1 MANTIQIIIKA
12 RDQATQEM
20 DRVSAA
26 SGKLKKHLEPVGSA
40 MKLVGAGALAAGVAS
55 VKMAGDYEQGLNIF
69 KSVSGA
75 TAQQMAMVAAKA
87 RELGQDASLPG
98 VSARDA
104 ANAMTELSK
113 AGLSVNDTLAASKG
127 VMSLAK
133 AGQIDVADAATV
145 AAQALNAFKLKGS
158 DATRVADVLANG
170 ANASA
175 TDIRGLS
182 LGLQQS
188 SAVASQFGISLED
201 TVTVLGLFANRGMQ
215 GSDAGTSL
223 KTMLIALASPSK
235 NAAKAM
241 QSLGVNAYDAQG
253 KFVGLRQFAI
263 NLQKGLSGLTEKQ
276 KQATL
281 ATIFGTDAFRAAA
294 FLADSAGGKYDEM
307 ARAVGRS
314 GAAMELAKAQNSGF
328 NGALDN
334 LKSTLETVATDV
346 GMKLLPP
353 LTKMIKQLADSGVIE
368 AFGNI
373 LQALVPWIGMVASA
387 FVALKIGTVIQWFVN
402 LGKEVMKAGSFVKA
416 LGVLIKG
423 NPIGFW
429 LSVIAA
435 VVTALITLEN
445 EFHIFSNAINWVKEA
460 WGSMTKWFGD
470 LFTAIGNKAKQIWSD
485 ISKVFTDVWNGIT
498 QTLTSIWSTIVDVFN
513 NVVNFLREWG
523 PTILAVIFW
532 PFSLAIGLIITF
544 KDQIMA
550 VLTGLWNG
558 IVTGF
563 NFVADIVKGVLTVLA
578 GVILGIWYGIEAGAN
593 VVIQGISSAVQAG
606 VGFVQAV
613 WAPVP
618 GFFAG
623 IWNGIQ
629 NVFRPVGQFFSGVFQ
644 WAASG
649 ANSALNTIV
658 GVASGVYNAVVGF
671 FRPIGIVAGNMI
683 GGTIRGVVNGI
694 IDLVQGGLNHFI
706 NMINGAAGIINKIP
720 GVHIPG
726 IPHIGL
732 PRLAF
737 GAKNYAGGVT
747 LVGERGP
754 ELVNLPK
761 GADVYTATQTANAFR
776 NSRGGGGGVTIQHME
791 VHNDVDAHNV
801 IEQIGWRLARG

>member
-133 AGQIDVADAATV
+133 AGQIDVADAATI

-158 DATRVADVLANG
+158 DAGKVADVLANG

-188 SAVASQFGISLED
+188 AAVASQFGVSLED
-201 TVTVLGLFANRGMQ
+201 TVTTLGLFANRGMQ

-223 KTMLIALASPSK
+223 KTMLISLANPSK
-235 NAAKAM
+235 KAANLM
-241 QSLGVNAYDAQG
+241 HQLGINAYDASG
-253 KFVGLRQFAI
+253 KFVGMRQLAQ
-263 NLQKGLSGLTEKQ
+263 NLQNGLKGLSEEQ
-276 KQATL
+276 KQQAL

-294 FLADSAGGKYDEM
+294 FLADSAGKSYDDM
-307 ARAVGRS
+307 SKAVGRS
-314 GAAMELAKAQNSGF
+314 GAAMDLAKAQNSGF

-334 LKSTLETVATDV
+334 LKSTIETVATDF
-346 GMKLLPP
+346 GQKLLPE
-353 LTKMIKQLADSGVIE
+353 LTKIIKQLANSGVIE
-368 AFGNI
+368 AFGNVLI
-373 LQALVPWIGMVASA
+373 ALLPVLKMVAA
-387 FVALKIGTVIQWFVN
+387 GFVALKIAHVVGWFGQ
-402 LGKEVMKAGSFVKA
+402 LFVKVKEA
-416 LGVLIKG
+416 G
-423 NPIGFW
+423 
-429 LSVIAA
+429 SVIAA
-435 VVTALITLEN
+435 LSTVLRTNPLGLIITVIAALIPFLIDLEN
-445 EFHIFSNAINWVKEA
+445 HFHIFSNAVEWIKNA
-460 WGSMTKWFGD
+460 WSGMVEWFTGI
-470 LFTAIGNKAKQIWSD
+470 FTGIGQALSN
-485 ISKVFTDVWNGIT
+485 VWNAIT
-498 QTLTSIWSTIVDVFN
+498 TAFN
-513 NVVNFLREWG
+513 NVTAFLQNWG
-523 PTILAVIFW
+523 PTILAIMFW
-532 PFSLAIGLIITF
+532 PFSLLIGLVITF

-550 VLTGLWNG
+550 VLNALWG
-558 IVTGF
+558 
-563 NFVADIVKGVLTVLA
+563 
-578 GVILGIWYGIEAGAN
+578 
-593 VVIQGISSAVQAG
+593 GISAG
-606 VGFVQAV
+606 FQAV
-613 WAPVP
+613 TNFIQTVFQVSSSVVMAVWSPIA
-618 GFFAG
+618 GFFGGVWAQIRG
-623 IWNGIQ
+623 I
-629 NVFRPVGQFFSGVFQ
+629 FSGVGNFFGAVFG
-644 WAASG
+644 WAANAASG
-649 ANSALNTIV
+649 ALNSII
-658 GVASGVYNAVVGF
+658 GVASGVYNVIASF
-671 FRPIGIVAGNMI
+671 FRPIGTVAGNMI

-694 IDLVQGGLNHFI
+694 IGMVQNGLNSFI
-706 NMINGAAGIINKIP
+706 SMINGAAGIINKIP

>member
-133 AGQIDVADAATV
+133 AGQIDVADAATI

-158 DATRVADVLANG
+158 DAGKVADVLANG

-188 SAVASQFGISLED
+188 AAVASQFGVSLED
-201 TVTVLGLFANRGMQ
+201 TVTTLGLFANRGMQ

-223 KTMLIALASPSK
+223 KTMLISLANPSK
-235 NAAKAM
+235 KAANLM
-241 QSLGVNAYDAQG
+241 HELGIHAYDASG
-253 KFVGLRQFAI
+253 KFVGMRQLAQ
-263 NLQKGLSGLTEKQ
+263 NLQNGLKGLSEEQ
-276 KQATL
+276 KQQAL

-294 FLADSAGGKYDEM
+294 FLADSAGKSYDDM
-307 ARAVGRS
+307 SKAVGRS
-314 GAAMELAKAQNSGF
+314 GAAMDLAKAQNSGF

-334 LKSTLETVATDV
+334 LKSTLETVGTDI

-353 LTKMIKQLADSGVIE
+353 LTKIIKELANSGIIE
-368 AFGNI
+368 TFGA
-373 LQALVPWIGMVASA
+373 ALTALTPIISYVASL
-387 FVALKIGTVIQWFVN
+387 FIALKINQVIGWFGG
-402 LGKEVMKAGSFVKA
+402 LFVKVKEA
-416 LGVLIKG
+416 GGAFKFLAGVISK
-423 NPIGFW
+423 NPIG
-429 LSVIAA
+429 LIITAIAIVIPL
-435 VVTALITLEN
+435 LIDLEQR
-445 EFHIFSNAINWVKEA
+445 FHIFSNAVEWIKNA
-460 WGSMTKWFGD
+460 
-470 LFTAIGNKAKQIWSD
+470 
-485 ISKVFTDVWNGIT
+485 WNGMVEWFTGIFNGIGQALSNVWQAIT
-498 QTLTSIWSTIVDVFN
+498 TAFN
-513 NVVNFLREWG
+513 NVTAFLQNWG
-523 PTILAVIFW
+523 PTILAIMFW
-532 PFSLAIGLIITF
+532 PFSLLIGLVITF

-550 VLTGLWNG
+550 VLNALWGG
-558 IVTGF
+558 ISAGFQAVTGF
-563 NFVADIVKGVLTVLA
+563 
-578 GVILGIWYGIEAGAN
+578 
-593 VVIQGISSAVQAG
+593 IQAVFQTASAV
-606 VGFVQAV
+606 VMAV
-613 WAPVP
+613 WSPIA
-618 GFFAG
+618 GFFGGVWAQIRG
-623 IWNGIQ
+623 I
-629 NVFRPVGQFFSGVFQ
+629 FSGVGNFFGAVFG
-644 WAASG
+644 WAANAASG
-649 ANSALNTIV
+649 ALNSII
-658 GVASGVYNAVVGF
+658 GVASGVYNAIASF
-671 FRPIGIVAGNMI
+671 FRPIGTVAGNMI

-694 IDLVQGGLNHFI
+694 IGMAQNGLNSFI
-706 NMINGAAGIINKIP
+706 SMINGAAGIINKIP

>member
-133 AGQIDVADAATV
+133 AGQIDVADAATI

-158 DATRVADVLANG
+158 DAGKVADVLANG

-188 SAVASQFGISLED
+188 AAVASQFGVSLED
-201 TVTVLGLFANRGMQ
+201 TVTTLGLFANRGMQ

-223 KTMLIALASPSK
+223 KTMLISLANPSK
-235 NAAKAM
+235 KAANLM
-241 QSLGVNAYDAQG
+241 HQLGINAYDASG
-253 KFVGLRQFAI
+253 KFVGMRQLAQ
-263 NLQKGLSGLTEKQ
+263 NLQNGLKGLSEEQ
-276 KQATL
+276 KQQAL

-294 FLADSAGGKYDEM
+294 FLADSAGKSYDDM
-307 ARAVGRS
+307 SKAVGRS
-314 GAAMELAKAQNSGF
+314 GAAMDLAKAQNSGF

-334 LKSTLETVATDV
+334 LKSTIETVATDF
-346 GMKLLPP
+346 GQKLLPE
-353 LTKMIKQLADSGVIE
+353 LTKIIKQLADSGAIE

-373 LQALVPWIGMVASA
+373 LTALLPVLKMVAA
-387 FVALKIGTVIQWFVN
+387 GFVALKVAHVVGWFGQ
-402 LGKEVMKAGSFVKA
+402 LGAKVKEAGSVIGA
-416 LGVLIKG
+416 LSTVLRT
-423 NPIGFW
+423 NPLGLIIT
-429 LSVIAA
+429 VIAA
-435 VVTALITLEN
+435 LIPLLIDLEN
-445 EFHIFSNAINWVKEA
+445 RFHIFSNAVEWIKNA
-460 WGSMTKWFGD
+460 
-470 LFTAIGNKAKQIWSD
+470 
-485 ISKVFTDVWNGIT
+485 WNGMVEWFTGIFTGIGQALSNVWQAIT
-498 QTLTSIWSTIVDVFN
+498 TAFN
-513 NVVNFLREWG
+513 NVTAFLQNWG
-523 PTILAVIFW
+523 PTILAIMFW
-532 PFSLAIGLIITF
+532 PFSLLIGLVITF

-550 VLTGLWNG
+550 VLNALWGG
-558 IVTGF
+558 ISAGFQAVTGF
-563 NFVADIVKGVLTVLA
+563 
-578 GVILGIWYGIEAGAN
+578 
-593 VVIQGISSAVQAG
+593 IQAVFQTASAV
-606 VGFVQAV
+606 VMAV
-613 WAPVP
+613 WSPIA
-618 GFFAG
+618 GFFGGVWAQIRG
-623 IWNGIQ
+623 I
-629 NVFRPVGQFFSGVFQ
+629 FSGVGNFFGAVFG
-644 WAASG
+644 WAANAASG
-649 ANSALNTIV
+649 ALNSII
-658 GVASGVYNAVVGF
+658 GVASGVYNAIASF
-671 FRPIGIVAGNMI
+671 FRPIGTVAGNMI

-694 IDLVQGGLNHFI
+694 IGMVQNGLNSFI
-706 NMINGAAGIINKIP
+706 SMINGAAGIINKIP

-726 IPHIGL
+726 IPHVGL

>member
-133 AGQIDVADAATV
+133 AGQIDVADAATI

-158 DATRVADVLANG
+158 DAGKVADVLANG

-188 SAVASQFGISLED
+188 AAVASQFGVSLED
-201 TVTVLGLFANRGMQ
+201 TVTTLGLFANRGMQ

-223 KTMLIALASPSK
+223 KTMLISLANPSK
-235 NAAKAM
+235 KAANLM
-241 QSLGVNAYDAQG
+241 HQLGINAYDASG
-253 KFVGLRQFAI
+253 KFVGMRQLAQ
-263 NLQKGLSGLTEKQ
+263 NLQNGLKGLSEEQ
-276 KQATL
+276 KQQAL

-294 FLADSAGGKYDEM
+294 FLADSAGKSYDDM
-307 ARAVGRS
+307 SKAVGRS
-314 GAAMELAKAQNSGF
+314 GAAMDLAKAQNSGF

-334 LKSTLETVATDV
+334 LKSTIETVATDF
-346 GMKLLPP
+346 GQKLLPE
-353 LTKMIKQLADSGVIE
+353 LTKIIKQLADSGVIE
-368 AFGNI
+368 AFGNVLI
-373 LQALVPWIGMVASA
+373 ALLPVLKMVAA
-387 FVALKIGTVIQWFVN
+387 GFVALKLAHVIGWFGQ
-402 LGKEVMKAGSFVKA
+402 LGVKIKEAGSVIGA
-416 LGVLIKG
+416 LSTVLRT
-423 NPIGFW
+423 NPLGLIIT
-429 LSVIAA
+429 VIAA
-435 VVTALITLEN
+435 LIPLLIDLEN
-445 EFHIFSNAINWVKEA
+445 HFHIFSNAVEWIKNA
-460 WGSMTKWFGD
+460 WSGMVEWFTGI
-470 LFTAIGNKAKQIWSD
+470 FTGIGQALSNVWQAITTA
-485 ISKVFTDVWNGIT
+485 
-498 QTLTSIWSTIVDVFN
+498 FN
-513 NVVNFLREWG
+513 NVTAFLQNWG
-523 PTILAVIFW
+523 PTILAIMFW
-532 PFSLAIGLIITF
+532 LFSLLIGLVITF

-550 VLTGLWNG
+550 VLNALWGG
-558 IVTGF
+558 ISAGFQAVTGF
-563 NFVADIVKGVLTVLA
+563 
-578 GVILGIWYGIEAGAN
+578 
-593 VVIQGISSAVQAG
+593 IQAVFQTASAV
-606 VGFVQAV
+606 VMAV
-613 WAPVP
+613 WSPIA
-618 GFFAG
+618 GFFGGVWNQIRG
-623 IWNGIQ
+623 I
-629 NVFRPVGQFFSGVFQ
+629 FSGVGNFFGAVFG
-644 WAASG
+644 WAANAASG
-649 ANSALNTIV
+649 ALNSII
-658 GVASGVYNAVVGF
+658 GVASGVYNAIASF
-671 FRPIGIVAGNMI
+671 FRPIGTVAGNMI

-694 IDLVQGGLNHFI
+694 IGMVQNGLNSFI
-706 NMINGAAGIINKIP
+706 SMINGAAGIINKIP

-726 IPHIGL
+726 IPHVGL

>member
-133 AGQIDVADAATV
+133 AGQIDVADAATI

-158 DATRVADVLANG
+158 DAGKVADVLANG

-188 SAVASQFGISLED
+188 AAVASQFGVSLED
-201 TVTVLGLFANRGMQ
+201 TVTTLGLFANRGMQ

-223 KTMLIALASPSK
+223 KTMLISLANPSK
-235 NAAKAM
+235 KASELM
-241 QSLGVNAYDAQG
+241 HQLGINAYDASG
-253 KFVGLRQFAI
+253 KFVGMRQLAQ
-263 NLQKGLSGLTEKQ
+263 NLQNGLKGLSEEQ
-276 KQATL
+276 KQQAL

-294 FLADSAGGKYDEM
+294 FLADSAGKSYDDM
-307 ARAVGRS
+307 SKAVGRS
-314 GAAMELAKAQNSGF
+314 GAAMDLAKAQNSGF

-334 LKSTLETVATDV
+334 LKSTLETVGTDI

-353 LTKMIKQLADSGVIE
+353 LTKIIKELANSGIIE
-368 AFGNI
+368 AFGA
-373 LQALVPWIGMVASA
+373 ALTALTPIISYVASL
-387 FVALKIGTVIQWFVN
+387 FIALKINQVIGWFGG
-402 LGKEVMKAGSFVKA
+402 LFVKVKEA
-416 LGVLIKG
+416 GGAFKYLAGIISK
-423 NPIGFW
+423 NPIG
-429 LSVIAA
+429 LI
-435 VVTALITLEN
+435 VTAIAIVIPLLIDLEQR
-445 EFHIFSNAINWVKEA
+445 FHIFSNAVEWIK
-460 WGSMTKWFGD
+460 
-470 LFTAIGNKAKQIWSD
+470 TA
-485 ISKVFTDVWNGIT
+485 WNGMVEWFTGIFTGIGQALSNVWQAIT
-498 QTLTSIWSTIVDVFN
+498 TAFN
-513 NVVNFLREWG
+513 NVTAFLQNWG
-523 PTILAVIFW
+523 PTILAIMFW
-532 PFSLAIGLIITF
+532 PFSLLIGLVITF

-550 VLTGLWNG
+550 VLNALWSG
-558 IVTGF
+558 ISAGFQAVTGF
-563 NFVADIVKGVLTVLA
+563 
-578 GVILGIWYGIEAGAN
+578 
-593 VVIQGISSAVQAG
+593 IQAVFQTASAV
-606 VGFVQAV
+606 VMAV
-613 WAPVP
+613 WSPIA
-618 GFFAG
+618 GFFGGVWAQIRG
-623 IWNGIQ
+623 I
-629 NVFRPVGQFFSGVFQ
+629 FSGVGNFFGAVFG
-644 WAASG
+644 WAANAASG
-649 ANSALNTIV
+649 ALNSII
-658 GVASGVYNAVVGF
+658 GVASGVYNAIASF
-671 FRPIGIVAGNMI
+671 FRPIGTVAGNMI

-694 IDLVQGGLNHFI
+694 IGMVQNGLNSFI
-706 NMINGAAGIINKIP
+706 SMINGAAGIINKIP

-726 IPHIGL
+726 IPHVGL

>member
-133 AGQIDVADAATV
+133 AGQIDVADAATI

-158 DATRVADVLANG
+158 DAGKVADVLANG

-188 SAVASQFGISLED
+188 AAVASQFGVSLED
-201 TVTVLGLFANRGMQ
+201 TVTTLGLFANRGMQ

-223 KTMLIALASPSK
+223 KTMLISLANPSK
-235 NAAKAM
+235 KASELM
-241 QSLGVNAYDAQG
+241 RTLGINAYDASG
-253 KFVGLRQFAI
+253 KFVGMRQLAQ
-263 NLQKGLSGLTEKQ
+263 NLQNGLKGLSEEQ
-276 KQATL
+276 KQQAL

-294 FLADSAGGKYDEM
+294 FLADSAGKSYDDM
-307 ARAVGRS
+307 SKAVGRS
-314 GAAMELAKAQNSGF
+314 GAAMDLAKAQNSGF

-334 LKSTLETVATDV
+334 LKSTIETVATDF
-346 GMKLLPP
+346 GQKLLPE
-353 LTKMIKQLADSGVIE
+353 LTKVIKQLADSGVIE
-368 AFGNI
+368 AFGNVLI
-373 LQALVPWIGMVASA
+373 ALLPVLKMVAA
-387 FVALKIGTVIQWFVN
+387 GFVALKLAHVIGWFGQLFVKV
-402 LGKEVMKAGSFVKA
+402 KEAGSVIGA
-416 LGVLIKG
+416 LSTVLRT
-423 NPIGFW
+423 NPLGLIIT
-429 LSVIAA
+429 VIAA
-435 VVTALITLEN
+435 LIPFLIDLEN
-445 EFHIFSNAINWVKEA
+445 HFHIFSNAVEWIKNA
-460 WGSMTKWFGD
+460 WSGMVEWFTGI
-470 LFTAIGNKAKQIWSD
+470 FTGIGQALSNVWQAITTA
-485 ISKVFTDVWNGIT
+485 
-498 QTLTSIWSTIVDVFN
+498 FN
-513 NVVNFLREWG
+513 NVTAFLQNWG
-523 PTILAVIFW
+523 PTILAIMFW
-532 PFSLAIGLIITF
+532 PFSLLIGLVITF

-550 VLTGLWNG
+550 VLNALWGG
-558 IVTGF
+558 ISAGFQAVTGF
-563 NFVADIVKGVLTVLA
+563 
-578 GVILGIWYGIEAGAN
+578 
-593 VVIQGISSAVQAG
+593 IQAVFQTASAV
-606 VGFVQAV
+606 VMAV
-613 WAPVP
+613 WSPIA
-618 GFFAG
+618 GFFGGVWNQIRG
-623 IWNGIQ
+623 I
-629 NVFRPVGQFFSGVFQ
+629 FSGVGNFFGAVFG
-644 WAASG
+644 WAANAASG
-649 ANSALNTIV
+649 ALNSII
-658 GVASGVYNAVVGF
+658 GVASGVYNAIASF
-671 FRPIGIVAGNMI
+671 FRPIGTVAGNMI

-694 IDLVQGGLNHFI
+694 IGMVQNGLNSFI
-706 NMINGAAGIINKIP
+706 SMINGAAGIINKIP

-801 IEQIGWRLARG
+801 IEQIGWRLTRG

>member
-133 AGQIDVADAATV
+133 AGQIDVADAATI

-158 DATRVADVLANG
+158 DAGKVADVLANG

-188 SAVASQFGISLED
+188 AAVASQFGVSLED
-201 TVTVLGLFANRGMQ
+201 TVTTLGLFANRGMQ

-223 KTMLIALASPSK
+223 KTMLISLANPSK
-235 NAAKAM
+235 KAANLM
-241 QSLGVNAYDAQG
+241 HELGINAYDASG
-253 KFVGLRQFAI
+253 KFVGMRQLAQ
-263 NLQKGLSGLTEKQ
+263 NLQNGLKGLSEEQ
-276 KQATL
+276 KQQAL

-294 FLADSAGGKYDEM
+294 FLADSAGKSYDDM
-307 ARAVGRS
+307 SKAVGRS
-314 GAAMELAKAQNSGF
+314 GAAMDLAKAQNSGF

-334 LKSTLETVATDV
+334 LKSTIETVATDF
-346 GMKLLPP
+346 GQKLLPE
-353 LTKMIKQLADSGVIE
+353 LTKIIKQLADSGAIE
-368 AFGNI
+368 AFGNVLI
-373 LQALVPWIGMVASA
+373 ALLPVLKMVAA
-387 FVALKIGTVIQWFVN
+387 GFVALKLAHVIGWFGQ
-402 LGKEVMKAGSFVKA
+402 LGVKIKEAGSVIGA
-416 LGVLIKG
+416 LSTVLRT
-423 NPIGFW
+423 NPLGLIIT
-429 LSVIAA
+429 VIAA
-435 VVTALITLEN
+435 LIPFLIDLEN
-445 EFHIFSNAINWVKEA
+445 HFHIFSNAVEWIKNA
-460 WGSMTKWFGD
+460 
-470 LFTAIGNKAKQIWSD
+470 
-485 ISKVFTDVWNGIT
+485 WNGMVEWFTGIFTGIGQALSNVWQAIT
-498 QTLTSIWSTIVDVFN
+498 TAFN
-513 NVVNFLREWG
+513 NVTAFLQNWG
-523 PTILAVIFW
+523 PTILAIMFW
-532 PFSLAIGLIITF
+532 PFSLLIGLVITF

-550 VLTGLWNG
+550 VLNALWG
-558 IVTGF
+558 
-563 NFVADIVKGVLTVLA
+563 
-578 GVILGIWYGIEAGAN
+578 
-593 VVIQGISSAVQAG
+593 GISAG
-606 VGFVQAV
+606 FQAV
-613 WAPVP
+613 TNFIQTVFQVASSVVMAVWSPIA
-618 GFFAG
+618 GFFGGVWAQIRG
-623 IWNGIQ
+623 I
-629 NVFRPVGQFFSGVFQ
+629 FSGVGNFFGAVFG
-644 WAASG
+644 WAANAASG
-649 ANSALNTIV
+649 ALNSII
-658 GVASGVYNAVVGF
+658 GVASGVYNAIASF
-671 FRPIGIVAGNMI
+671 FRPIGTVAGNMI

-694 IDLVQGGLNHFI
+694 IGMVQNGLNSFI
-706 NMINGAAGIINKIP
+706 SMINGAAGIINKIP

>member
-133 AGQIDVADAATV
+133 AGQIDVADAATI

-158 DATRVADVLANG
+158 DAGKVADVLANG

-188 SAVASQFGISLED
+188 AAVASQFGVSLED
-201 TVTVLGLFANRGMQ
+201 TVTTLGLFANRGMQ

-223 KTMLIALASPSK
+223 KTMLISLANPSK
-235 NAAKAM
+235 KAANLM
-241 QSLGVNAYDAQG
+241 HQLGINAYDASG
-253 KFVGLRQFAI
+253 KFVGMRQLAQ
-263 NLQKGLSGLTEKQ
+263 NLQNGLKGLSEEQ
-276 KQATL
+276 KQQAL

-294 FLADSAGGKYDEM
+294 FLADSAGKSYDDM
-307 ARAVGRS
+307 SKAVGRS
-314 GAAMELAKAQNSGF
+314 GAAMDLAKAQNSGF

-334 LKSTLETVATDV
+334 LKSTIETVATDF
-346 GMKLLPP
+346 GQKLLPE
-353 LTKMIKQLADSGVIE
+353 LTKIIKQLANSGVIE
-368 AFGNI
+368 AFGNVLI
-373 LQALVPWIGMVASA
+373 ALLPVLKMVAA
-387 FVALKIGTVIQWFVN
+387 GFVALKLAHVIGWFGQLFVKV
-402 LGKEVMKAGSFVKA
+402 KEAGSVIGAFSTMLRTNP
-416 LGVLIKG
+416 LGLI
-423 NPIGFW
+423 IT
-429 LSVIAA
+429 VIAA
-435 VVTALITLEN
+435 LIPLLIDLEN
-445 EFHIFSNAINWVKEA
+445 RFHIFSNAVEWIKNA
-460 WGSMTKWFGD
+460 WNGMVEWFTG
-470 LFTAIGNKAKQIWSD
+470 
-485 ISKVFTDVWNGIT
+485 VFTGIGQALSNVWQAIT
-498 QTLTSIWSTIVDVFN
+498 TAFN
-513 NVVNFLREWG
+513 NVTAFLQNWG
-523 PTILAVIFW
+523 PTILAIMFW
-532 PFSLAIGLIITF
+532 PFSLLIGLVITF

-550 VLTGLWNG
+550 VLNALWG
-558 IVTGF
+558 
-563 NFVADIVKGVLTVLA
+563 
-578 GVILGIWYGIEAGAN
+578 
-593 VVIQGISSAVQAG
+593 GISAG
-606 VGFVQAV
+606 FQAV
-613 WAPVP
+613 TNFIQTVFQVASSVVMAVWSPIA
-618 GFFAG
+618 GFFGGVWNQIRG
-623 IWNGIQ
+623 I
-629 NVFRPVGQFFSGVFQ
+629 FSGVGNFFGAVFG
-644 WAASG
+644 WAANAASG
-649 ANSALNTIV
+649 ALNSII
-658 GVASGVYNAVVGF
+658 GVASGVYNAIASF
-671 FRPIGIVAGNMI
+671 FRPIGTVAGNMI

-694 IDLVQGGLNHFI
+694 IGMVQNGLNSFI
-706 NMINGAAGIINKIP
+706 SMINGAAGIINKIP

>member
-133 AGQIDVADAATV
+133 AGQIDVADAATI

-158 DATRVADVLANG
+158 DAGKVADVLANG

-188 SAVASQFGISLED
+188 AAVASQFGVSLED
-201 TVTVLGLFANRGMQ
+201 TVTTLGLFANRGMQ

-223 KTMLIALASPSK
+223 KTMLISLANPSK
-235 NAAKAM
+235 KAATLM
-241 QSLGVNAYDAQG
+241 QQLGINAYDASG
-253 KFVGLRQFAI
+253 KFVGMRQLAQ
-263 NLQKGLSGLTEKQ
+263 NLQNGLKGLSEEQ
-276 KQATL
+276 KQQAL

-294 FLADSAGGKYDEM
+294 FLADSAGKSYDDM
-307 ARAVGRS
+307 SKAVGRS
-314 GAAMELAKAQNSGF
+314 GAAMDLAKAQNSGF

-334 LKSTLETVATDV
+334 LKSTLETVGTDI

-353 LTKMIKQLADSGVIE
+353 LTKIIKELANSGIIE
-368 AFGNI
+368 AFGA
-373 LQALVPWIGMVASA
+373 ALTALTPIISYVASL
-387 FVALKIGTVIQWFVN
+387 FIALKINQVIGWFGG
-402 LGKEVMKAGSFVKA
+402 LFVKVKEA
-416 LGVLIKG
+416 GGAFKYLAGIISK
-423 NPIGFW
+423 NPIG
-429 LSVIAA
+429 LI
-435 VVTALITLEN
+435 VTAIAIVIPLLIDLEQH
-445 EFHIFSNAINWVKEA
+445 FHIFSNAVEWIK
-460 WGSMTKWFGD
+460 
-470 LFTAIGNKAKQIWSD
+470 TA
-485 ISKVFTDVWNGIT
+485 WNGMVEWFTGIFTGIGQALSNVWQAIT
-498 QTLTSIWSTIVDVFN
+498 TAFN
-513 NVVNFLREWG
+513 NVTAFLQNWG
-523 PTILAVIFW
+523 PTILAIMFW
-532 PFSLAIGLIITF
+532 PFSLLIGLVITF

-550 VLTGLWNG
+550 VLNALWSG
-558 IVTGF
+558 ISAGFQAVTGF
-563 NFVADIVKGVLTVLA
+563 
-578 GVILGIWYGIEAGAN
+578 
-593 VVIQGISSAVQAG
+593 IQAVFQTASAV
-606 VGFVQAV
+606 VMAV
-613 WAPVP
+613 WSPIA
-618 GFFAG
+618 GFFGGVWAQIRG
-623 IWNGIQ
+623 I
-629 NVFRPVGQFFSGVFQ
+629 FSGVGNFFGAVFG
-644 WAASG
+644 WAANAASG
-649 ANSALNTIV
+649 ALNSII
-658 GVASGVYNAVVGF
+658 GVASGVYNAIASF
-671 FRPIGIVAGNMI
+671 FRPIGTVAGNMI

-694 IDLVQGGLNHFI
+694 IGMVQNGLNSFI
-706 NMINGAAGIINKIP
+706 SMINGAAGIINKIP

>member
-133 AGQIDVADAATV
+133 AGQIDVADAATI

-158 DATRVADVLANG
+158 DAGKVADVLANG

-188 SAVASQFGISLED
+188 AAVASQFGVSLED
-201 TVTVLGLFANRGMQ
+201 TVTTLGLFANRGMQ

-223 KTMLIALASPSK
+223 KTMLISLANPSK
-235 NAAKAM
+235 KAANLM
-241 QSLGVNAYDAQG
+241 HQLGINAYDASG
-253 KFVGLRQFAI
+253 KFVGMRQLAQ
-263 NLQKGLSGLTEKQ
+263 NLQNGLKGLSEEQ
-276 KQATL
+276 KQQAL

-294 FLADSAGGKYDEM
+294 FLADSAGKSYDDM
-307 ARAVGRS
+307 SKAVGRS
-314 GAAMELAKAQNSGF
+314 GAAMDLAKAQNSGF

-334 LKSTLETVATDV
+334 LKSTLETVGTDI

-353 LTKMIKQLADSGVIE
+353 LTKIIKELANSGIIE
-368 AFGNI
+368 AFGA
-373 LQALVPWIGMVASA
+373 ALTALTPIISYVAA
-387 FVALKIGTVIQWFVN
+387 LFIALKINQVIGWFGG
-402 LGKEVMKAGSFVKA
+402 LFVKVKEA
-416 LGVLIKG
+416 GGAFKYLAGIISK
-423 NPIGFW
+423 NPIG
-429 LSVIAA
+429 LI
-435 VVTALITLEN
+435 VTAIAIVIPLLIDLEQR
-445 EFHIFSNAINWVKEA
+445 FHIFSNAVEWIK
-460 WGSMTKWFGD
+460 
-470 LFTAIGNKAKQIWSD
+470 TA
-485 ISKVFTDVWNGIT
+485 WNGMVEWFTGIFNGIGQALSNVWQAIT
-498 QTLTSIWSTIVDVFN
+498 TAFN
-513 NVVNFLREWG
+513 NVTSFLQQWG
-523 PTILAVIFW
+523 PTILAIMFW
-532 PFSLAIGLIITF
+532 PFSLLIGLVITF

-550 VLTGLWNG
+550 VLNALWG
-558 IVTGF
+558 
-563 NFVADIVKGVLTVLA
+563 
-578 GVILGIWYGIEAGAN
+578 
-593 VVIQGISSAVQAG
+593 GISAG
-606 VGFVQAV
+606 FQAV
-613 WAPVP
+613 TSFIQTVFQVASSVVMAVWSPIA
-618 GFFAG
+618 GFFGGVWNQIRG
-623 IWNGIQ
+623 I
-629 NVFRPVGQFFSGVFQ
+629 FSGVGNFFGAVFG
-644 WAASG
+644 WAANAASG
-649 ANSALNTIV
+649 ALNSII
-658 GVASGVYNAVVGF
+658 GVASGVYNAIASF
-671 FRPIGIVAGNMI
+671 FRPIGTVAGNMI

-694 IDLVQGGLNHFI
+694 IGMVQNGLNSFI
-706 NMINGAAGIINKIP
+706 SMINGAAGIINKIP

-726 IPHIGL
+726 IPHVGL

>member
-133 AGQIDVADAATV
+133 AGQIDVADAATI

-158 DATRVADVLANG
+158 DAGKVADVLANG

-188 SAVASQFGISLED
+188 AAVASQFGVSLED
-201 TVTVLGLFANRGMQ
+201 TVTTLGLFANRGMQ

-223 KTMLIALASPSK
+223 KTMLISLANPSK
-235 NAAKAM
+235 KAANLM
-241 QSLGVNAYDAQG
+241 HQLGINAYDASG
-253 KFVGLRQFAI
+253 KFVGMRQLAQ
-263 NLQKGLSGLTEKQ
+263 NLQNGLKGLSEEQ
-276 KQATL
+276 KQQAL

-294 FLADSAGGKYDEM
+294 FLADSAGKSYDDM
-307 ARAVGRS
+307 SKAVGRS
-314 GAAMELAKAQNSGF
+314 GAAMDLAKAQNSGF

-334 LKSTLETVATDV
+334 LKSTLETVGTDI

-353 LTKMIKQLADSGVIE
+353 LTKIIKELANSGIIE
-368 AFGNI
+368 AFGA
-373 LQALVPWIGMVASA
+373 ALTALTPIISYVAA
-387 FVALKIGTVIQWFVN
+387 LFVALKINQVIGWFGGLFAKV
-402 LGKEVMKAGSFVKA
+402 KEAGGAFKFLA
-416 LGVLIKG
+416 GVISK
-423 NPIGFW
+423 NPIG
-429 LSVIAA
+429 LI
-435 VVTALITLEN
+435 VTAIAIIIPLLIDLEQR
-445 EFHIFSNAINWVKEA
+445 FHIFSNAVEWIK
-460 WGSMTKWFGD
+460 
-470 LFTAIGNKAKQIWSD
+470 TA
-485 ISKVFTDVWNGIT
+485 WNGMVEWFTGIFTGIGQALSNVWQAIT
-498 QTLTSIWSTIVDVFN
+498 TAFN
-513 NVVNFLREWG
+513 NVTNFLREWG
-523 PTILAVIFW
+523 PTILAIMFW
-532 PFSLAIGLIITF
+532 PFSLLIGLVITF

-550 VLTGLWNG
+550 VLNALWG
-558 IVTGF
+558 
-563 NFVADIVKGVLTVLA
+563 
-578 GVILGIWYGIEAGAN
+578 
-593 VVIQGISSAVQAG
+593 GISAG
-606 VGFVQAV
+606 FQAV
-613 WAPVP
+613 TSFIQTVFQVASSVVMAVWSPIA
-618 GFFAG
+618 GFFGGVWAQIRG
-623 IWNGIQ
+623 I
-629 NVFRPVGQFFSGVFQ
+629 FSGVGNFFGAVFG
-644 WAASG
+644 WAANAASG
-649 ANSALNTIV
+649 ALNSII
-658 GVASGVYNAVVGF
+658 GVASGVYNAIASF
-671 FRPIGIVAGNMI
+671 FRPIGTVAGNMI

-694 IDLVQGGLNHFI
+694 IGMVQNGLNSFI
-706 NMINGAAGIINKIP
+706 SMINGAAGIINKIP

-726 IPHIGL
+726 IPHVGL

>member
-133 AGQIDVADAATV
+133 AGQIDVADAATI

-158 DATRVADVLANG
+158 DAGKVADVLANG

-188 SAVASQFGISLED
+188 AAVASQFGVSLED
-201 TVTVLGLFANRGMQ
+201 TVTTLGLFANRGMQ

-223 KTMLIALASPSK
+223 KTMLISLANPSK
-235 NAAKAM
+235 KAANLM
-241 QSLGVNAYDAQG
+241 HQLGINAYDASG
-253 KFVGLRQFAI
+253 KFVGMRQLAQ
-263 NLQKGLSGLTEKQ
+263 NLQNGLKGLSEEQ
-276 KQATL
+276 KQQAL

-294 FLADSAGGKYDEM
+294 FLADSAGKSYDDM
-307 ARAVGRS
+307 SKAVGRS
-314 GAAMELAKAQNSGF
+314 GAAMDLAKAQNSGF

-334 LKSTLETVATDV
+334 LKSTLETVGTDI

-353 LTKMIKQLADSGVIE
+353 LTKIIKELANSGIIE
-368 AFGNI
+368 AFGA
-373 LQALVPWIGMVASA
+373 ALTALTPIISYVASL
-387 FVALKIGTVIQWFVN
+387 FIALKINQVIGWFGG
-402 LGKEVMKAGSFVKA
+402 LFVKVKEA
-416 LGVLIKG
+416 GGAFQYLAGIISK
-423 NPIGFW
+423 NPIG
-429 LSVIAA
+429 LI
-435 VVTALITLEN
+435 VTAIAIVIPLLIDLEQR
-445 EFHIFSNAINWVKEA
+445 FHIFSNAVEWIK
-460 WGSMTKWFGD
+460 
-470 LFTAIGNKAKQIWSD
+470 TA
-485 ISKVFTDVWNGIT
+485 WNGMVEWFTGIFNGIGQALSNVWQAIT
-498 QTLTSIWSTIVDVFN
+498 TAFN
-513 NVVNFLREWG
+513 NVTAFLQNWG
-523 PTILAVIFW
+523 PTILAIMFW
-532 PFSLAIGLIITF
+532 PFSLLIGLVITF

-550 VLTGLWNG
+550 VLNALWG
-558 IVTGF
+558 
-563 NFVADIVKGVLTVLA
+563 
-578 GVILGIWYGIEAGAN
+578 
-593 VVIQGISSAVQAG
+593 GISAG
-606 VGFVQAV
+606 FQAV
-613 WAPVP
+613 TNFIQTVFQVASSVVMAVWSPIA
-618 GFFAG
+618 GFFGGVWNQIRG
-623 IWNGIQ
+623 I
-629 NVFRPVGQFFSGVFQ
+629 FSGVGNFFGAVFG
-644 WAASG
+644 WAANAASG
-649 ANSALNTIV
+649 ALNSII
-658 GVASGVYNAVVGF
+658 GVASGVYNAIASF
-671 FRPIGIVAGNMI
+671 FRPIGTVAGNMI

-694 IDLVQGGLNHFI
+694 IGMVQNGLNSFI
-706 NMINGAAGIINKIP
+706 SMINGAAGIINKIP

>member
-133 AGQIDVADAATV
+133 AGQIDVADAATI

-158 DATRVADVLANG
+158 DAGKVADVLANG

-188 SAVASQFGISLED
+188 AAVASQFGVSLED
-201 TVTVLGLFANRGMQ
+201 TVTTLGLFANRGMQ

-223 KTMLIALASPSK
+223 KTMLISLANPSK
-235 NAAKAM
+235 KAANLM
-241 QSLGVNAYDAQG
+241 HQLGINAYDASG
-253 KFVGLRQFAI
+253 KFVGMRQLAQ
-263 NLQKGLSGLTEKQ
+263 NLQNGLKGLSEEQ
-276 KQATL
+276 KQQAL

-294 FLADSAGGKYDEM
+294 FLADSAGKSYDDM
-307 ARAVGRS
+307 SKAVGRS
-314 GAAMELAKAQNSGF
+314 GAAMDLAKAQNSGF

-334 LKSTLETVATDV
+334 LKSTIETVATDF
-346 GMKLLPP
+346 GQKLLPE
-353 LTKMIKQLADSGVIE
+353 LTKIIKQLANSGVIE
-368 AFGNI
+368 AFGNVLI
-373 LQALVPWIGMVASA
+373 ALLPVLKMVAA
-387 FVALKIGTVIQWFVN
+387 GFVALKIAHVVGWFGQ
-402 LGKEVMKAGSFVKA
+402 LGARIKEAGSVIGA
-416 LGVLIKG
+416 LSTVLRT
-423 NPIGFW
+423 NPLGLIIT
-429 LSVIAA
+429 VIAA
-435 VVTALITLEN
+435 LIPFLIDLEN
-445 EFHIFSNAINWVKEA
+445 HFHIFSNAVEWIKNA
-460 WGSMTKWFGD
+460 
-470 LFTAIGNKAKQIWSD
+470 
-485 ISKVFTDVWNGIT
+485 WNGMVEWFTGIFTGIGQALSNVWQAIT
-498 QTLTSIWSTIVDVFN
+498 TAFN
-513 NVVNFLREWG
+513 NVTAFLQNWG
-523 PTILAVIFW
+523 PTILAIMFW
-532 PFSLAIGLIITF
+532 PFSLLIGLVITF

-550 VLTGLWNG
+550 VLNALWG
-558 IVTGF
+558 
-563 NFVADIVKGVLTVLA
+563 
-578 GVILGIWYGIEAGAN
+578 
-593 VVIQGISSAVQAG
+593 GISAG
-606 VGFVQAV
+606 FQAV
-613 WAPVP
+613 TSFIQTVFQVASSVVMAVWSPIA
-618 GFFAG
+618 GFFGGVWAQIRG
-623 IWNGIQ
+623 I
-629 NVFRPVGQFFSGVFQ
+629 FSGVGNFFGAVFG
-644 WAASG
+644 WAANAAS
-649 ANSALNTIV
+649 SALNSII
-658 GVASGVYNAVVGF
+658 GVASGVYNAIASF
-671 FRPIGIVAGNMI
+671 FRPIGTVAGNMI

-694 IDLVQGGLNHFI
+694 IGMVQNGLNSFI
-706 NMINGAAGIINKIP
+706 SMINGAAGIINKIP

-726 IPHIGL
+726 IPHVGL

>member
-133 AGQIDVADAATV
+133 AGQIDVADAATI

-158 DATRVADVLANG
+158 DAGKVADVLANG

-188 SAVASQFGISLED
+188 AAVASQFGVSLED
-201 TVTVLGLFANRGMQ
+201 TVTTLGLFANRGMQ

-223 KTMLIALASPSK
+223 KTMLISLANPSK
-235 NAAKAM
+235 KAANLM
-241 QSLGVNAYDAQG
+241 HELGINAYDASG
-253 KFVGLRQFAI
+253 KFVGMRQLAQ
-263 NLQKGLSGLTEKQ
+263 NLQNGLKGLSEEQ
-276 KQATL
+276 KQQAL

-294 FLADSAGGKYDEM
+294 FLADSAGKSYDDM
-307 ARAVGRS
+307 SKAVGRS
-314 GAAMELAKAQNSGF
+314 GAAMDLAKAQNSGF

-334 LKSTLETVATDV
+334 LKSTLETVGTDI

-353 LTKMIKQLADSGVIE
+353 LTKIIKELANSGIIE
-368 AFGNI
+368 AFGT
-373 LQALVPWIGMVASA
+373 ALTALTPIISYVASL
-387 FVALKIGTVIQWFVN
+387 FIALKINQVIGWFGG
-402 LGKEVMKAGSFVKA
+402 LFVKVKEA
-416 LGVLIKG
+416 GGAFKYLAGVISK
-423 NPIGFW
+423 NPIG
-429 LSVIAA
+429 LI
-435 VVTALITLEN
+435 VTAIAIVIPLLIDLEQR
-445 EFHIFSNAINWVKEA
+445 FHIFSNAVEWIK
-460 WGSMTKWFGD
+460 
-470 LFTAIGNKAKQIWSD
+470 TA
-485 ISKVFTDVWNGIT
+485 WNGMVEWFTGIFNGIGQALSNVWQAIT
-498 QTLTSIWSTIVDVFN
+498 TAFN
-513 NVVNFLREWG
+513 NVTAFLQNWG
-523 PTILAVIFW
+523 PTILAIMFW
-532 PFSLAIGLIITF
+532 PFSLLIGLVITF

-550 VLTGLWNG
+550 VLNALWSG
-558 IVTGF
+558 ISAGFQAVTGF
-563 NFVADIVKGVLTVLA
+563 
-578 GVILGIWYGIEAGAN
+578 
-593 VVIQGISSAVQAG
+593 IQAVFQTASAV
-606 VGFVQAV
+606 VMAV
-613 WAPVP
+613 WSPIA
-618 GFFAG
+618 GFFGGVWNQIRG
-623 IWNGIQ
+623 I
-629 NVFRPVGQFFSGVFQ
+629 FSGVGNFFGAVFG
-644 WAASG
+644 WAANAASG
-649 ANSALNTIV
+649 ALNSII
-658 GVASGVYNAVVGF
+658 GVASGVYNAIASF
-671 FRPIGIVAGNMI
+671 FRPIGTVAGNMI

-694 IDLVQGGLNHFI
+694 ISMVQNGLNSFI
-706 NMINGAAGIINKIP
+706 SMINGAAGIINKIP

-726 IPHIGL
+726 IPHVGL

>member
-133 AGQIDVADAATV
+133 AGQIDVADAATI

-158 DATRVADVLANG
+158 DAGKVADVLANG

-188 SAVASQFGISLED
+188 AAVASQFGVSLED
-201 TVTVLGLFANRGMQ
+201 TVTTLGLFANRGMQ

-223 KTMLIALASPSK
+223 KTMLISLANPSK
-235 NAAKAM
+235 KASELM
-241 QSLGVNAYDAQG
+241 RTLGINAYDASG
-253 KFVGLRQFAI
+253 KFVGMRQLAQ
-263 NLQKGLSGLTEKQ
+263 NLQNGLKGLSEEQ
-276 KQATL
+276 KQQAL

-294 FLADSAGGKYDEM
+294 FLADSAGKSYDDM
-307 ARAVGRS
+307 SKAVGRS
-314 GAAMELAKAQNSGF
+314 GAAMDLAKAQNSGF

-334 LKSTLETVATDV
+334 LKSTIETVATDF
-346 GMKLLPP
+346 GQKLLPE
-353 LTKMIKQLADSGVIE
+353 LTKVIKQFVDSGAIE

-373 LQALVPWIGMVASA
+373 LIALLPVLKMVAA
-387 FVALKIGTVIQWFVN
+387 GFVALKLAHVIGWFGQ
-402 LGKEVMKAGSFVKA
+402 LGVKIKEAGSVIGA
-416 LGVLIKG
+416 LSTVLRT
-423 NPIGFW
+423 NPLGLIIT
-429 LSVIAA
+429 VIAA
-435 VVTALITLEN
+435 LIPLLIDLEN
-445 EFHIFSNAINWVKEA
+445 HFHIFSNAVEWIKNA
-460 WGSMTKWFGD
+460 WNGMVEWFTGI
-470 LFTAIGNKAKQIWSD
+470 FTGIGQALSN
-485 ISKVFTDVWNGIT
+485 VWNAIT
-498 QTLTSIWSTIVDVFN
+498 TAFN
-513 NVVNFLREWG
+513 NVTAFLQNWG
-523 PTILAVIFW
+523 PTILAIMFW
-532 PFSLAIGLIITF
+532 PFSLLIGLVITF

-550 VLTGLWNG
+550 VLNALWSG
-558 IVTGF
+558 ISAGFQAVTGF
-563 NFVADIVKGVLTVLA
+563 
-578 GVILGIWYGIEAGAN
+578 
-593 VVIQGISSAVQAG
+593 IQAVFQTASAV
-606 VGFVQAV
+606 VMAV
-613 WAPVP
+613 WSPIA
-618 GFFAG
+618 GFFGGVWNQIRG
-623 IWNGIQ
+623 I
-629 NVFRPVGQFFSGVFQ
+629 FSGVGNFFGAVFG
-644 WAASG
+644 WAANAASG
-649 ANSALNTIV
+649 ALNSII
-658 GVASGVYNAVVGF
+658 GVASGVYNAIASF
-671 FRPIGIVAGNMI
+671 FRPIGTVAGNMI

-694 IDLVQGGLNHFI
+694 IGMVQNGLNSFI
-706 NMINGAAGIINKIP
+706 SMINGAAGIINKIP

-726 IPHIGL
+726 IPHVGL

>member
-133 AGQIDVADAATV
+133 AGQIDVADAATI

-158 DATRVADVLANG
+158 DAGKVADVLANG

-188 SAVASQFGISLED
+188 AAVASQFGVSLED
-201 TVTVLGLFANRGMQ
+201 TVTTLGLFANRGMQ

-223 KTMLIALASPSK
+223 KTMLISLANPSK
-235 NAAKAM
+235 KAANLM
-241 QSLGVNAYDAQG
+241 HELGINAYDASG
-253 KFVGLRQFAI
+253 KFVGMRQLAQ
-263 NLQKGLSGLTEKQ
+263 NLQNGLKGLSEEQ
-276 KQATL
+276 KQQAL

-294 FLADSAGGKYDEM
+294 FLADSAGKSYDDM
-307 ARAVGRS
+307 SKAVGRS
-314 GAAMELAKAQNSGF
+314 GAAMDLAKAQNSGF

-334 LKSTLETVATDV
+334 LKSTIETVATDF
-346 GMKLLPP
+346 GQKLLPE
-353 LTKMIKQLADSGVIE
+353 LTKIIKQLADSGVIE
-368 AFGNI
+368 AFGNVLI
-373 LQALVPWIGMVASA
+373 ALLPVLKMVAA
-387 FVALKIGTVIQWFVN
+387 GFVALKIAHVVGWFGQLFVKV
-402 LGKEVMKAGSFVKA
+402 KEAGSVIGA
-416 LGVLIKG
+416 LSTVLRT
-423 NPIGFW
+423 NPLGLIIT
-429 LSVIAA
+429 VIAA
-435 VVTALITLEN
+435 LIPLLIDLEN
-445 EFHIFSNAINWVKEA
+445 RFHIFSNAVEWIKNA
-460 WGSMTKWFGD
+460 
-470 LFTAIGNKAKQIWSD
+470 
-485 ISKVFTDVWNGIT
+485 WNGMVEWFTGIFNGIGQALSNVWQAIT
-498 QTLTSIWSTIVDVFN
+498 TAFN
-513 NVVNFLREWG
+513 NVTAFLQNWG
-523 PTILAVIFW
+523 PTILAIMFW
-532 PFSLAIGLIITF
+532 PFSLLIGLVITF

-550 VLTGLWNG
+550 VLNALWGG
-558 IVTGF
+558 ISAGFQAVTGF
-563 NFVADIVKGVLTVLA
+563 
-578 GVILGIWYGIEAGAN
+578 
-593 VVIQGISSAVQAG
+593 IQAVFQTASAV
-606 VGFVQAV
+606 VMAV
-613 WAPVP
+613 WSPIA
-618 GFFAG
+618 GFFGGVWAQIRG
-623 IWNGIQ
+623 I
-629 NVFRPVGQFFSGVFQ
+629 FSGVGNFFGAVFG
-644 WAASG
+644 WAANAASG
-649 ANSALNTIV
+649 ALNSII
-658 GVASGVYNAVVGF
+658 GVASGVYNAIASF
-671 FRPIGIVAGNMI
+671 FRPIGTVAGNMI

-694 IDLVQGGLNHFI
+694 IGMVQNGLNSFI
-706 NMINGAAGIINKIP
+706 SMINGAAGIINKIP

-726 IPHIGL
+726 IPHVGL

>member
-133 AGQIDVADAATV
+133 AGQIDVADAATI

-158 DATRVADVLANG
+158 DAGKVADVLANG

-188 SAVASQFGISLED
+188 AAVASQFGVSLED
-201 TVTVLGLFANRGMQ
+201 TVTTLGLFANRGMQ

-223 KTMLIALASPSK
+223 KTMLISLANPSK
-235 NAAKAM
+235 KAANLM
-241 QSLGVNAYDAQG
+241 HQLGINAYDASG
-253 KFVGLRQFAI
+253 KFVGMRQLAQ
-263 NLQKGLSGLTEKQ
+263 NLQNGLKGLSEEQ
-276 KQATL
+276 KQQAL

-294 FLADSAGGKYDEM
+294 FLADSAGKSYDDM
-307 ARAVGRS
+307 SKAVGRS
-314 GAAMELAKAQNSGF
+314 GAAMDLAKAQNSGF

-334 LKSTLETVATDV
+334 LRSTLETVGTDI

-353 LTKMIKQLADSGVIE
+353 LTKIIKELANSGIIE
-368 AFGNI
+368 AFGA
-373 LQALVPWIGMVASA
+373 ALTALTPIISYVASL
-387 FVALKIGTVIQWFVN
+387 FIALKINQVIGWFGG
-402 LGKEVMKAGSFVKA
+402 LFVKVKEA
-416 LGVLIKG
+416 GGAFKYLAGVISK
-423 NPIGFW
+423 NPIG
-429 LSVIAA
+429 LI
-435 VVTALITLEN
+435 VTAIAIVIPLLIDLEQR
-445 EFHIFSNAINWVKEA
+445 FHIFSNAVEWIK
-460 WGSMTKWFGD
+460 
-470 LFTAIGNKAKQIWSD
+470 TA
-485 ISKVFTDVWNGIT
+485 WNGMVEWFTGIFNGIGQALSNVWQAIT
-498 QTLTSIWSTIVDVFN
+498 TAFN
-513 NVVNFLREWG
+513 NVTAFLQNWG
-523 PTILAVIFW
+523 PTILAIMFW
-532 PFSLAIGLIITF
+532 PFSLLIGLVITF

-550 VLTGLWNG
+550 VLNALWSG
-558 IVTGF
+558 ISAGFQAVTGF
-563 NFVADIVKGVLTVLA
+563 
-578 GVILGIWYGIEAGAN
+578 
-593 VVIQGISSAVQAG
+593 IQAVFQTASAV
-606 VGFVQAV
+606 VMAV
-613 WAPVP
+613 WSPIA
-618 GFFAG
+618 GFFGGVWNQIRG
-623 IWNGIQ
+623 I
-629 NVFRPVGQFFSGVFQ
+629 FSGVGNFFGAVFG
-644 WAASG
+644 WAANAASG
-649 ANSALNTIV
+649 ALNSII
-658 GVASGVYNAVVGF
+658 GVASGVYNAIASF
-671 FRPIGIVAGNMI
+671 FRPIGTVAGNMI

-694 IDLVQGGLNHFI
+694 IGMVQNGLNSFI
-706 NMINGAAGIINKIP
+706 SMINGAAGIINKIP

>member
-133 AGQIDVADAATV
+133 AGQIDVADAATI

-158 DATRVADVLANG
+158 DAGKVADVLANG

-188 SAVASQFGISLED
+188 AAVASQFGVSLED
-201 TVTVLGLFANRGMQ
+201 TVTTLGLFANRGMQ

-223 KTMLIALASPSK
+223 KTMLISLANPSK
-235 NAAKAM
+235 KASELM
-241 QSLGVNAYDAQG
+241 HQLGINAYDASG
-253 KFVGLRQFAI
+253 KFVGMRQLAQ
-263 NLQKGLSGLTEKQ
+263 NLQNGLKGLSEEQ
-276 KQATL
+276 KQQAL

-294 FLADSAGGKYDEM
+294 FLADSAGKSYDDM
-307 ARAVGRS
+307 SKAVGRS
-314 GAAMELAKAQNSGF
+314 GAAMDLAKAQNSGF

-334 LKSTLETVATDV
+334 LKSTIETVATDF
-346 GMKLLPP
+346 GQKLLPE
-353 LTKMIKQLADSGVIE
+353 LTKIIKQLANSGVIE
-368 AFGNI
+368 AFGNVLI
-373 LQALVPWIGMVASA
+373 ALLPVLKMVAA
-387 FVALKIGTVIQWFVN
+387 GFVALKIAHVVGWFGQ
-402 LGKEVMKAGSFVKA
+402 LFVKVKEA
-416 LGVLIKG
+416 G
-423 NPIGFW
+423 
-429 LSVIAA
+429 SVIAGLSTVLRTNPLGLIITVIA
-435 VVTALITLEN
+435 ALIPFLIDLEN
-445 EFHIFSNAINWVKEA
+445 HFHIFSNAVEWIKNA
-460 WGSMTKWFGD
+460 
-470 LFTAIGNKAKQIWSD
+470 
-485 ISKVFTDVWNGIT
+485 WNGMVEWFTGIFTGIGQALSNVWQAIT
-498 QTLTSIWSTIVDVFN
+498 TAFN
-513 NVVNFLREWG
+513 NVTAFLQNWG
-523 PTILAVIFW
+523 PTILAIMFW
-532 PFSLAIGLIITF
+532 PFSLLIGLVITF

-550 VLTGLWNG
+550 VLNALWG
-558 IVTGF
+558 
-563 NFVADIVKGVLTVLA
+563 
-578 GVILGIWYGIEAGAN
+578 
-593 VVIQGISSAVQAG
+593 GISAGFQAVTSFIQAVFQTASAV
-606 VGFVQAV
+606 VMAV
-613 WAPVP
+613 WSPIA
-618 GFFAG
+618 GFFGGVWNQIRG
-623 IWNGIQ
+623 I
-629 NVFRPVGQFFSGVFQ
+629 FSGVGNFFGTVFG
-644 WAASG
+644 WAANAAS
-649 ANSALNTIV
+649 SALNSII
-658 GVASGVYNAVVGF
+658 GVASGVYNAIASF
-671 FRPIGIVAGNMI
+671 FRPIGTVAGNMI

-694 IDLVQGGLNHFI
+694 IGMVQNGLNSFI
-706 NMINGAAGIINKIP
+706 SMINGAAGIINKIP

-726 IPHIGL
+726 IPHVGL

-776 NSRGGGGGVTIQHME
+776 NSQGGGGGVTIQHME

>member
-133 AGQIDVADAATV
+133 AGQIDVADAATI

-158 DATRVADVLANG
+158 DAGKVADVLANG

-188 SAVASQFGISLED
+188 AAVASQFGVSLED
-201 TVTVLGLFANRGMQ
+201 TVTTLGLFANRGMQ

-223 KTMLIALASPSK
+223 KTMLISLANPSK
-235 NAAKAM
+235 KAANLM
-241 QSLGVNAYDAQG
+241 HQLGINAYDASG
-253 KFVGLRQFAI
+253 KFVGMRQLAQ
-263 NLQKGLSGLTEKQ
+263 NLQNGLKGLSEEQ
-276 KQATL
+276 KQQAL

-294 FLADSAGGKYDEM
+294 FLADSAGKSYDDM
-307 ARAVGRS
+307 SKAVGRS
-314 GAAMELAKAQNSGF
+314 GAAMDLAKAQNSGF

-334 LKSTLETVATDV
+334 LKSTIETVATDF
-346 GMKLLPP
+346 GQKLLPE
-353 LTKMIKQLADSGVIE
+353 LTKVIKQLADSGVIE

-373 LQALVPWIGMVASA
+373 LIALLPVLKMVAA
-387 FVALKIGTVIQWFVN
+387 GFVALKLAHVIGWFGQ
-402 LGKEVMKAGSFVKA
+402 LFVKVKEA
-416 LGVLIKG
+416 G
-423 NPIGFW
+423 
-429 LSVIAA
+429 SVIAA
-435 VVTALITLEN
+435 LSTVLRTNPLGLIITVIAALIPFLVDLEN
-445 EFHIFSNAINWVKEA
+445 HFHIFSNAVEWIKNA
-460 WGSMTKWFGD
+460 
-470 LFTAIGNKAKQIWSD
+470 
-485 ISKVFTDVWNGIT
+485 WNGMVEWFAGIFTGIGQALSNVWQAIT
-498 QTLTSIWSTIVDVFN
+498 TAFN
-513 NVVNFLREWG
+513 NVTAFLQNWG
-523 PTILAVIFW
+523 PTILAIMFW
-532 PFSLAIGLIITF
+532 PFSLLIGLVITF

-550 VLTGLWNG
+550 VLNALWG
-558 IVTGF
+558 
-563 NFVADIVKGVLTVLA
+563 
-578 GVILGIWYGIEAGAN
+578 
-593 VVIQGISSAVQAG
+593 GISAG
-606 VGFVQAV
+606 FQAV
-613 WAPVP
+613 TSFIQTVFQVASSVVMAVWSPIA
-618 GFFAG
+618 GFFGGVWNQIRG
-623 IWNGIQ
+623 I
-629 NVFRPVGQFFSGVFQ
+629 FSGVGNFFGAVFG
-644 WAASG
+644 WAANAASG
-649 ANSALNTIV
+649 ALNSII
-658 GVASGVYNAVVGF
+658 GVASGVYNAIASF
-671 FRPIGIVAGNMI
+671 FRPIGTVAGNMI

-694 IDLVQGGLNHFI
+694 IGMVQNGLNSFI
-706 NMINGAAGIINKIP
+706 SMINGAAGIINKIP

-726 IPHIGL
+726 IPHVGL

>member
-133 AGQIDVADAATV
+133 AGQIDVADAATI

-158 DATRVADVLANG
+158 DAGKVADVLANG

-188 SAVASQFGISLED
+188 AAVASQFGVSLED
-201 TVTVLGLFANRGMQ
+201 TVTTLGLFANRGMQ

-223 KTMLIALASPSK
+223 KTMLISLANPSK
-235 NAAKAM
+235 KASELM
-241 QSLGVNAYDAQG
+241 HQLGINAYDASG
-253 KFVGLRQFAI
+253 KFVGMRQLAQ
-263 NLQKGLSGLTEKQ
+263 NLQNGLKGLSEEQ
-276 KQATL
+276 KQQAL

-294 FLADSAGGKYDEM
+294 FLADSAGKSYDDM
-307 ARAVGRS
+307 SKAVGRS
-314 GAAMELAKAQNSGF
+314 GAAMDLAKAQNSGF

-334 LKSTLETVATDV
+334 LKSTLETVGTDI

-353 LTKMIKQLADSGVIE
+353 LTKIIKELANSGIIE
-368 AFGNI
+368 AFGA
-373 LQALVPWIGMVASA
+373 ALTALTPIISYVASL
-387 FVALKIGTVIQWFVN
+387 FIALKINQVIGWFGG
-402 LGKEVMKAGSFVKA
+402 LFVKVKEA
-416 LGVLIKG
+416 GGAFKYLAGIISK
-423 NPIGFW
+423 NPIG
-429 LSVIAA
+429 LI
-435 VVTALITLEN
+435 VTAIAIVIPLLIDLEQR
-445 EFHIFSNAINWVKEA
+445 FHIFSNAVEWIK
-460 WGSMTKWFGD
+460 
-470 LFTAIGNKAKQIWSD
+470 TA
-485 ISKVFTDVWNGIT
+485 WNGMVEWFAGIFTGIGQALSNVWQAIT
-498 QTLTSIWSTIVDVFN
+498 TAFN
-513 NVVNFLREWG
+513 NVTAFLQNWG
-523 PTILAVIFW
+523 PTILAIMFW
-532 PFSLAIGLIITF
+532 PFSLLIGLVITF

-550 VLTGLWNG
+550 VLNALWGG
-558 IVTGF
+558 ISAGFQAVTGF
-563 NFVADIVKGVLTVLA
+563 
-578 GVILGIWYGIEAGAN
+578 
-593 VVIQGISSAVQAG
+593 IQAVFQTASAV
-606 VGFVQAV
+606 VMAV
-613 WAPVP
+613 WSPIA
-618 GFFAG
+618 GFFGGVWAQIRG
-623 IWNGIQ
+623 I
-629 NVFRPVGQFFSGVFQ
+629 FSGVGNFFGAVFG
-644 WAASG
+644 WAANAASG
-649 ANSALNTIV
+649 ALNSII
-658 GVASGVYNAVVGF
+658 GVASGVYNAIASF
-671 FRPIGIVAGNMI
+671 FRPIGTVAGNMI

-694 IDLVQGGLNHFI
+694 IGMVQNGLNSFI
-706 NMINGAAGIINKIP
+706 SMINGAAGIINKIP

-726 IPHIGL
+726 IPHVGL

>member
-133 AGQIDVADAATV
+133 AGQIDVADAATI

-158 DATRVADVLANG
+158 DAGKVADVLANG

-188 SAVASQFGISLED
+188 AAVASQFGVSLED
-201 TVTVLGLFANRGMQ
+201 TVTTLGLFANRGMQ

-223 KTMLIALASPSK
+223 KTMLISLANPSK
-235 NAAKAM
+235 KAANLM
-241 QSLGVNAYDAQG
+241 HELGINAYDASG
-253 KFVGLRQFAI
+253 KFVGMRQLAQ
-263 NLQKGLSGLTEKQ
+263 NLQNGLKGLSEEQ
-276 KQATL
+276 KQQAL

-294 FLADSAGGKYDEM
+294 FLADSAGKSYDDM
-307 ARAVGRS
+307 SKAVGRS
-314 GAAMELAKAQNSGF
+314 GAAMDLAKAQNSGF

-334 LKSTLETVATDV
+334 LKSTLETVGTDI

-353 LTKMIKQLADSGVIE
+353 LTKIIKELANSGIIE
-368 AFGNI
+368 AFGA
-373 LQALVPWIGMVASA
+373 ALTALTPIISYVAA
-387 FVALKIGTVIQWFVN
+387 LFIALKINQVIGWFGG
-402 LGKEVMKAGSFVKA
+402 LFVKVKEA
-416 LGVLIKG
+416 GGAFQYLAGVISK
-423 NPIGFW
+423 NPIG
-429 LSVIAA
+429 LI
-435 VVTALITLEN
+435 VTAIAIVIPLLIDLEQH
-445 EFHIFSNAINWVKEA
+445 FHIFSNAVEWIK
-460 WGSMTKWFGD
+460 
-470 LFTAIGNKAKQIWSD
+470 TA
-485 ISKVFTDVWNGIT
+485 WNGMVEWFTGIFTGIGQALSNVWQAIT
-498 QTLTSIWSTIVDVFN
+498 TAFN
-513 NVVNFLREWG
+513 NVTAFLQNWG
-523 PTILAVIFW
+523 PTILAIMFW
-532 PFSLAIGLIITF
+532 PFSLLIGLVITF

-550 VLTGLWNG
+550 VLNALWG
-558 IVTGF
+558 
-563 NFVADIVKGVLTVLA
+563 
-578 GVILGIWYGIEAGAN
+578 
-593 VVIQGISSAVQAG
+593 GISAG
-606 VGFVQAV
+606 FQAV
-613 WAPVP
+613 TSFIQTVFQVASSVVMAVWSPIA
-618 GFFAG
+618 GFFGGVWAQIRG
-623 IWNGIQ
+623 I
-629 NVFRPVGQFFSGVFQ
+629 FSGVGNFFGAVFG
-644 WAASG
+644 WAANAASG
-649 ANSALNTIV
+649 ALNSII
-658 GVASGVYNAVVGF
+658 GVASGVYNAIASF
-671 FRPIGIVAGNMI
+671 FRPIGTVAGNMI

-694 IDLVQGGLNHFI
+694 IGMVQNGLNSFI
-706 NMINGAAGIINKIP
+706 SMINGAAGIINKIP

-726 IPHIGL
+726 IPHVGL

>member
-133 AGQIDVADAATV
+133 AGQIDVADAATI

-158 DATRVADVLANG
+158 DAGKVADVLANG

-188 SAVASQFGISLED
+188 AAVASQFGVSLED
-201 TVTVLGLFANRGMQ
+201 TVTTLGLFANRGMQ

-223 KTMLIALASPSK
+223 KTMLISLANPSK
-235 NAAKAM
+235 KAATLM
-241 QSLGVNAYDAQG
+241 HQLGINAYDASG
-253 KFVGLRQFAI
+253 KFVGMRQLAQ
-263 NLQKGLSGLTEKQ
+263 NLQNGLKGLSEEQ
-276 KQATL
+276 KQQAL

-294 FLADSAGGKYDEM
+294 FLADSAGKSYDDM
-307 ARAVGRS
+307 SKAVGRS
-314 GAAMELAKAQNSGF
+314 GAAMDLAKAQNSGF

-334 LKSTLETVATDV
+334 LKSTIETVATDF
-346 GMKLLPP
+346 GQKLLPE
-353 LTKMIKQLADSGVIE
+353 LTKIIKQLADSGVIE
-368 AFGNI
+368 AFGNVLI
-373 LQALVPWIGMVASA
+373 ALLPVLKMVAA
-387 FVALKIGTVIQWFVN
+387 GFVALKIAHVVGWFGQ
-402 LGKEVMKAGSFVKA
+402 LSARIKEAGSVIGA
-416 LGVLIKG
+416 LSTTLRTNPLGLI
-423 NPIGFW
+423 IT
-429 LSVIAA
+429 VIAA
-435 VVTALITLEN
+435 LIPLLIDLEN
-445 EFHIFSNAINWVKEA
+445 RFHIFSNAVEWIKNA
-460 WGSMTKWFGD
+460 
-470 LFTAIGNKAKQIWSD
+470 
-485 ISKVFTDVWNGIT
+485 WNGMVEWFTGIFTGIGQALSNVWQAIT
-498 QTLTSIWSTIVDVFN
+498 TAFN
-513 NVVNFLREWG
+513 NVTAFLQNWG
-523 PTILAVIFW
+523 PTILAIMFW
-532 PFSLAIGLIITF
+532 PFSLLIGLVITF

-550 VLTGLWNG
+550 VLNALWG
-558 IVTGF
+558 
-563 NFVADIVKGVLTVLA
+563 
-578 GVILGIWYGIEAGAN
+578 
-593 VVIQGISSAVQAG
+593 GISAGFQAVTSFIQAVFQTASAV
-606 VGFVQAV
+606 VMAV
-613 WAPVP
+613 WSPIA
-618 GFFAG
+618 GFFGGVWNQIRG
-623 IWNGIQ
+623 I
-629 NVFRPVGQFFSGVFQ
+629 FSGVGNFFGAVFG
-644 WAASG
+644 WAANAASG
-649 ANSALNTIV
+649 ALNSII
-658 GVASGVYNAVVGF
+658 GVASGVYNAIASF
-671 FRPIGIVAGNMI
+671 FRPIGTVAGNMI

-694 IDLVQGGLNHFI
+694 IGMVQNGLNSFI
-706 NMINGAAGIINKIP
+706 SMINGAAGIINKIP

-726 IPHIGL
+726 IPHVGL

>member
-133 AGQIDVADAATV
+133 AGQIDVADAATI

-158 DATRVADVLANG
+158 DAGKVADVLANG

-188 SAVASQFGISLED
+188 AAVASQFGVSLED
-201 TVTVLGLFANRGMQ
+201 TVTTLGLFANRGMQ

-223 KTMLIALASPSK
+223 KTMLISLANPSK
-235 NAAKAM
+235 KAATLM
-241 QSLGVNAYDAQG
+241 HQLGINAYDASG
-253 KFVGLRQFAI
+253 KFVGMRQLAQ
-263 NLQKGLSGLTEKQ
+263 NLQNGLKGLSEEQ
-276 KQATL
+276 KQQAL

-294 FLADSAGGKYDEM
+294 FLADSAGKSYDDM
-307 ARAVGRS
+307 SKAVGRS
-314 GAAMELAKAQNSGF
+314 GAAMDLAKAQNSGF

-334 LKSTLETVATDV
+334 LKSTIETVATDF
-346 GMKLLPP
+346 GQKLLPE
-353 LTKMIKQLADSGVIE
+353 LTKIIKQLADSGAIE

-373 LQALVPWIGMVASA
+373 LTGLLPVLKMVAA
-387 FVALKIGTVIQWFVN
+387 GFVALKIAHVVGWFGQ
-402 LGKEVMKAGSFVKA
+402 LGARIKEAG
-416 LGVLIKG
+416 
-423 NPIGFW
+423 
-429 LSVIAA
+429 SVIAGLSTVLRTNPLGLIITVIA
-435 VVTALITLEN
+435 ALIPLLIDLEN
-445 EFHIFSNAINWVKEA
+445 RFHIFSNAVEWIKNA
-460 WGSMTKWFGD
+460 
-470 LFTAIGNKAKQIWSD
+470 
-485 ISKVFTDVWNGIT
+485 WNGMVEWFTGIFTGIGQALSSVWQAIT
-498 QTLTSIWSTIVDVFN
+498 TAFN
-513 NVVNFLREWG
+513 NVTAFLQNWG
-523 PTILAVIFW
+523 PTILAIMFW
-532 PFSLAIGLIITF
+532 PFSLLIGLVITF

-550 VLTGLWNG
+550 VLNALWG
-558 IVTGF
+558 
-563 NFVADIVKGVLTVLA
+563 
-578 GVILGIWYGIEAGAN
+578 
-593 VVIQGISSAVQAG
+593 GISAGFQAVTSFIQAVFQTASAV
-606 VGFVQAV
+606 VMAV
-613 WAPVP
+613 WSPIA
-618 GFFAG
+618 GFFGGVWAQIRG
-623 IWNGIQ
+623 I
-629 NVFRPVGQFFSGVFQ
+629 FSGVGNFFGAVFG
-644 WAASG
+644 WAANAASG
-649 ANSALNTIV
+649 ALNSII
-658 GVASGVYNAVVGF
+658 GVASGVYNAIASF
-671 FRPIGIVAGNMI
+671 FRPIGTVAGNMI

-694 IDLVQGGLNHFI
+694 IGMVQNGLNSFI
-706 NMINGAAGIINKIP
+706 SMINGAAGIINKIP

-726 IPHIGL
+726 IPHVGL

>member
-20 DRVSAA
+20 DKVSAA

-133 AGQIDVADAATV
+133 AGQIDVADAATI

-158 DATRVADVLANG
+158 DAGKVADVLANG

-188 SAVASQFGISLED
+188 AAVASQFGVSLED
-201 TVTVLGLFANRGMQ
+201 TVTTLGLFANRGMQ

-223 KTMLIALASPSK
+223 KTMLISLANPSK
-235 NAAKAM
+235 KASELM
-241 QSLGVNAYDAQG
+241 HQLGINAYDASG
-253 KFVGLRQFAI
+253 KFVGMRQLAQ
-263 NLQKGLSGLTEKQ
+263 NLQNGLKGLSEEQ
-276 KQATL
+276 KQQAL

-294 FLADSAGGKYDEM
+294 FLADSAGKSYDDM
-307 ARAVGRS
+307 SKAVGRS
-314 GAAMELAKAQNSGF
+314 GAAMDLAKAQNSGF

-334 LKSTLETVATDV
+334 LKSTIETVATDF
-346 GMKLLPP
+346 GQKLLPE
-353 LTKMIKQLADSGVIE
+353 LTKVIKQLADSGAVE

-373 LQALVPWIGMVASA
+373 LTALLPVLKMVAA
-387 FVALKIGTVIQWFVN
+387 GFVALKIAHVVGWFGQ
-402 LGKEVMKAGSFVKA
+402 LFVKVKEA
-416 LGVLIKG
+416 G
-423 NPIGFW
+423 
-429 LSVIAA
+429 SVIAA
-435 VVTALITLEN
+435 LSTVLRTNPLGLIITVIAALIPFLIDLEN
-445 EFHIFSNAINWVKEA
+445 HFHIFSNAVEWIK
-460 WGSMTKWFGD
+460 
-470 LFTAIGNKAKQIWSD
+470 TA
-485 ISKVFTDVWNGIT
+485 WNGMVEWFTGIFTGIGQALSNVWQAIT
-498 QTLTSIWSTIVDVFN
+498 TAFN
-513 NVVNFLREWG
+513 NVTAFLQNWG
-523 PTILAVIFW
+523 PTILAIMFW
-532 PFSLAIGLIITF
+532 PFSLLIGLVITF

-550 VLTGLWNG
+550 VLNALWGG
-558 IVTGF
+558 ISAGFQAVTGF
-563 NFVADIVKGVLTVLA
+563 
-578 GVILGIWYGIEAGAN
+578 
-593 VVIQGISSAVQAG
+593 IQAVFQTASAV
-606 VGFVQAV
+606 VMAV
-613 WAPVP
+613 WSPIA
-618 GFFAG
+618 GFFGGVWAQIRG
-623 IWNGIQ
+623 I
-629 NVFRPVGQFFSGVFQ
+629 FSGVGNFFGAVFG
-644 WAASG
+644 WAANAASG
-649 ANSALNTIV
+649 ALNSII
-658 GVASGVYNAVVGF
+658 GVASGVYNAIASF
-671 FRPIGIVAGNMI
+671 FRPIGTVAGNMI

-694 IDLVQGGLNHFI
+694 IGMVQNGLNSFI
-706 NMINGAAGIINKIP
+706 SMINGAAGIINKIP

>member
-133 AGQIDVADAATV
+133 AGQIDVADAATI

-158 DATRVADVLANG
+158 DAGKVADVLANG

-188 SAVASQFGISLED
+188 AAVASQFGVSLED
-201 TVTVLGLFANRGMQ
+201 TVTTLGLFANRGMQ

-223 KTMLIALASPSK
+223 KTMLISLANPSK
-235 NAAKAM
+235 KAANLM
-241 QSLGVNAYDAQG
+241 HELGINAYDASG
-253 KFVGLRQFAI
+253 KFVGMRQLAQ
-263 NLQKGLSGLTEKQ
+263 NLQNGLKGLSEEQ
-276 KQATL
+276 KQQAL

-294 FLADSAGGKYDEM
+294 FLADSAGKSYDDM
-307 ARAVGRS
+307 SKAVGRS
-314 GAAMELAKAQNSGF
+314 GAAMDLAKAQNSGF

-334 LKSTLETVATDV
+334 LKSTLETVGTDI

-353 LTKMIKQLADSGVIE
+353 LTKIIKELANSGIIE
-368 AFGNI
+368 AFGA
-373 LQALVPWIGMVASA
+373 ALTALTPIISYVASL
-387 FVALKIGTVIQWFVN
+387 FIALKINQVIGWFGG
-402 LGKEVMKAGSFVKA
+402 LFVKVKEA
-416 LGVLIKG
+416 GGAFQYLAGIISK
-423 NPIGFW
+423 NPIG
-429 LSVIAA
+429 LIVTVIAI
-435 VVTALITLEN
+435 VIPLLIDLEQR
-445 EFHIFSNAINWVKEA
+445 FHIFSNAVEWIK
-460 WGSMTKWFGD
+460 
-470 LFTAIGNKAKQIWSD
+470 TA
-485 ISKVFTDVWNGIT
+485 WNGMVEWFTGIFTGIGQALSNVWQAIT
-498 QTLTSIWSTIVDVFN
+498 TAFN
-513 NVVNFLREWG
+513 NVTAFLQNWG
-523 PTILAVIFW
+523 PTILAIMFW
-532 PFSLAIGLIITF
+532 PFSLLIGLVITF

-550 VLTGLWNG
+550 VLNALWG
-558 IVTGF
+558 
-563 NFVADIVKGVLTVLA
+563 
-578 GVILGIWYGIEAGAN
+578 
-593 VVIQGISSAVQAG
+593 GISAG
-606 VGFVQAV
+606 FQAV
-613 WAPVP
+613 TSFIQTVFQVASSVVMAVWSPIA
-618 GFFAG
+618 GFFGGVWNQIRG
-623 IWNGIQ
+623 I
-629 NVFRPVGQFFSGVFQ
+629 FSGVGNFFGAVFG
-644 WAASG
+644 WAANAASG
-649 ANSALNTIV
+649 ALNSII
-658 GVASGVYNAVVGF
+658 GVASGVYNAIASF
-671 FRPIGIVAGNMI
+671 FRPIGTVAGNMI

-694 IDLVQGGLNHFI
+694 IGMVQNGLNSFI
-706 NMINGAAGIINKIP
+706 SMINGAAGIINKIP

>member
-133 AGQIDVADAATV
+133 AGQIDVADAATI

-158 DATRVADVLANG
+158 DAGKVADVLANG

-188 SAVASQFGISLED
+188 AAVASQFGVSLED
-201 TVTVLGLFANRGMQ
+201 TVTTLGLFANRGMQ

-223 KTMLIALASPSK
+223 KTMLISLANPSK
-235 NAAKAM
+235 KAANLM
-241 QSLGVNAYDAQG
+241 HELGINAYDASG
-253 KFVGLRQFAI
+253 KFVGMRQLAQ
-263 NLQKGLSGLTEKQ
+263 NLQNGLKGLSEEQ
-276 KQATL
+276 KQQAL

-294 FLADSAGGKYDEM
+294 FLADSAGKSYDDM
-307 ARAVGRS
+307 SKAVGRS
-314 GAAMELAKAQNSGF
+314 GAAMDLAKAQNSGF

-334 LKSTLETVATDV
+334 LKSTIETVATDF
-346 GMKLLPP
+346 GQKLLPE
-353 LTKMIKQLADSGVIE
+353 LTKVIKQLADSGAIE

-373 LQALVPWIGMVASA
+373 LTALIPVLKMVAA
-387 FVALKIGTVIQWFVN
+387 GFIGLKAAGVINWFIQ
-402 LGKEVMKAGSFVKA
+402 LGKSVKETGSVITA
-416 LGVLIKG
+416 LSTALRTNPLGLI
-423 NPIGFW
+423 IT
-429 LSVIAA
+429 VIAA
-435 VVTALITLEN
+435 LIPLLIDLEN
-445 EFHIFSNAINWVKEA
+445 RFHIFSNAVEWIK
-460 WGSMTKWFGD
+460 
-470 LFTAIGNKAKQIWSD
+470 TA
-485 ISKVFTDVWNGIT
+485 WNGMVEWFTGIFTGIGQALSNVWQAIT
-498 QTLTSIWSTIVDVFN
+498 TAFN
-513 NVVNFLREWG
+513 NVTAFLQNWG
-523 PTILAVIFW
+523 PTILAIMFW
-532 PFSLAIGLIITF
+532 PFSLLIGLVITF

-550 VLTGLWNG
+550 VLNALWGG
-558 IVTGF
+558 ISAGFQAVTGF
-563 NFVADIVKGVLTVLA
+563 
-578 GVILGIWYGIEAGAN
+578 
-593 VVIQGISSAVQAG
+593 IQAVFQTASAV
-606 VGFVQAV
+606 VMAV
-613 WAPVP
+613 WSPIA
-618 GFFAG
+618 GFFGGVWNQIRG
-623 IWNGIQ
+623 I
-629 NVFRPVGQFFSGVFQ
+629 FSGVGNFFGAVFG
-644 WAASG
+644 WAANAASG
-649 ANSALNTIV
+649 ALNSLI
-658 GVASGVYNAVVGF
+658 GVASGVYNAIAGF
-671 FRPIGIVAGNMI
+671 FRPIGTVAGNMI

-694 IDLVQGGLNHFI
+694 IGMVQNGLNSFI
-706 NMINGAAGIINKIP
+706 SMINGAAGIINKIP

>member
-133 AGQIDVADAATV
+133 AGQIDVADAATI

-158 DATRVADVLANG
+158 DAGKVADVLANG

-188 SAVASQFGISLED
+188 AAVASQFGVSLED
-201 TVTVLGLFANRGMQ
+201 TVTTLGLFANRGMQ

-223 KTMLIALASPSK
+223 KTMLISLANPSK
-235 NAAKAM
+235 KAANLM
-241 QSLGVNAYDAQG
+241 HQLGINAYDASG
-253 KFVGLRQFAI
+253 KFVGMRQLAQ
-263 NLQKGLSGLTEKQ
+263 NLQNGLKGLSEEQ
-276 KQATL
+276 KQQAL

-294 FLADSAGGKYDEM
+294 FLADSAGKSYDDM
-307 ARAVGRS
+307 SKAVGRS
-314 GAAMELAKAQNSGF
+314 GAAMDLAKAQNSGF

-334 LKSTLETVATDV
+334 LKSTIETVATDF
-346 GMKLLPP
+346 GQKLLPE
-353 LTKMIKQLADSGVIE
+353 LTKIIKQLADSGAIE

-373 LQALVPWIGMVASA
+373 LTGLLPVLKMVAA
-387 FVALKIGTVIQWFVN
+387 GFVALKLAHVIGWFGQ
-402 LGKEVMKAGSFVKA
+402 LFVK
-416 LGVLIKG
+416 IKEAG
-423 NPIGFW
+423 
-429 LSVIAA
+429 SVIAA
-435 VVTALITLEN
+435 LSTVLRTNPLGLIITVIAALIPLLIDLEN
-445 EFHIFSNAINWVKEA
+445 RFHIFSNAVEWIKNA
-460 WGSMTKWFGD
+460 
-470 LFTAIGNKAKQIWSD
+470 
-485 ISKVFTDVWNGIT
+485 WNGMVEWFTGIFTGIGQALSNVWQAIT
-498 QTLTSIWSTIVDVFN
+498 TAFN
-513 NVVNFLREWG
+513 NVTAFLQNWG
-523 PTILAVIFW
+523 PTILAIMFW
-532 PFSLAIGLIITF
+532 PFSLLIGLVITF

-550 VLTGLWNG
+550 VLNALWSG
-558 IVTGF
+558 ISAGFQAVTGF
-563 NFVADIVKGVLTVLA
+563 
-578 GVILGIWYGIEAGAN
+578 
-593 VVIQGISSAVQAG
+593 IQAVFQTASAV
-606 VGFVQAV
+606 VMAV
-613 WAPVP
+613 WSPIA
-618 GFFAG
+618 GFFGGVWAQIRG
-623 IWNGIQ
+623 I
-629 NVFRPVGQFFSGVFQ
+629 FSGVGNFFGAVFG
-644 WAASG
+644 WAANAASG
-649 ANSALNTIV
+649 ALNSII
-658 GVASGVYNAVVGF
+658 GVASGVYNAIASF
-671 FRPIGIVAGNMI
+671 FRPIGTVAGNMI

-694 IDLVQGGLNHFI
+694 IGMVQNGLNSFI
-706 NMINGAAGIINKIP
+706 SMINGAAGIINKIP

>member
-133 AGQIDVADAATV
+133 AGQIDVADAATI

-158 DATRVADVLANG
+158 DAGKVADVLANG

-188 SAVASQFGISLED
+188 AAVASQFGVSLED
-201 TVTVLGLFANRGMQ
+201 TVTTLGLFANRGMQ

-223 KTMLIALASPSK
+223 KTMLISLANPSK
-235 NAAKAM
+235 KAANLM
-241 QSLGVNAYDAQG
+241 HQLGINAYDASG
-253 KFVGLRQFAI
+253 KFVGMRQLAQ
-263 NLQKGLSGLTEKQ
+263 NLQNGLKGLSEEQ
-276 KQATL
+276 KQQAL

-294 FLADSAGGKYDEM
+294 FLADSAGKSYDDM
-307 ARAVGRS
+307 SKAVGRS
-314 GAAMELAKAQNSGF
+314 GAAMDLAKAQNSGF

-334 LKSTLETVATDV
+334 LKSTIETVATDF
-346 GMKLLPP
+346 GQKLLPE
-353 LTKMIKQLADSGVIE
+353 LTKVIKQLADSGVIE
-368 AFGNI
+368 AFGNVLI
-373 LQALVPWIGMVASA
+373 ALLPVLKMVAA
-387 FVALKIGTVIQWFVN
+387 GFVALKIAHVVGWFGQ
-402 LGKEVMKAGSFVKA
+402 LGARIKEAGSVIGA
-416 LGVLIKG
+416 LSTVLRT
-423 NPIGFW
+423 NPLGLIIT
-429 LSVIAA
+429 VIAA
-435 VVTALITLEN
+435 LIPLLIDLEN
-445 EFHIFSNAINWVKEA
+445 RFHIFSNAVEWIKNA
-460 WGSMTKWFGD
+460 WNGMVEWFTGI
-470 LFTAIGNKAKQIWSD
+470 FTGIGQALSN
-485 ISKVFTDVWNGIT
+485 VWNAIT
-498 QTLTSIWSTIVDVFN
+498 TAFN
-513 NVVNFLREWG
+513 NVTAFLQNWG
-523 PTILAVIFW
+523 PTILAIMFW
-532 PFSLAIGLIITF
+532 PFSLLIGLVITF

-550 VLTGLWNG
+550 VLNALWG
-558 IVTGF
+558 
-563 NFVADIVKGVLTVLA
+563 
-578 GVILGIWYGIEAGAN
+578 
-593 VVIQGISSAVQAG
+593 GISAG
-606 VGFVQAV
+606 FQAV
-613 WAPVP
+613 TSFIQTVFQVASSVVMAVWSPI
-618 GFFAG
+618 AG
-623 IWNGIQ
+623 
-629 NVFRPVGQFFSGVFQ
+629 FFSGVWAQIRGIFSGVGNFFGAVFG
-644 WAASG
+644 WAANAASG
-649 ANSALNTIV
+649 ALNSII
-658 GVASGVYNAVVGF
+658 GVASGVYNAIASF
-671 FRPIGIVAGNMI
+671 FRPIGTVAGNMI

-694 IDLVQGGLNHFI
+694 IGMVQNGLNSFI
-706 NMINGAAGIINKIP
+706 SMINGAAGIINKIP

-726 IPHIGL
+726 IPHVGL

>member
-87 RELGQDASLPG
+87 RELGQDTSLPG

-133 AGQIDVADAATV
+133 AGQIDVADAATI

-158 DATRVADVLANG
+158 DAGKVADVLANG

-188 SAVASQFGISLED
+188 AAVASQFGVSLED
-201 TVTVLGLFANRGMQ
+201 TVTTLGLFANRGMQ

-223 KTMLIALASPSK
+223 KTMLISLANPSK
-235 NAAKAM
+235 KASELM
-241 QSLGVNAYDAQG
+241 RTLGINAYDASG
-253 KFVGLRQFAI
+253 KFVGMRQLAQ
-263 NLQKGLSGLTEKQ
+263 NLQNGLKGLSEEQ
-276 KQATL
+276 KQQAL

-294 FLADSAGGKYDEM
+294 FLADSAGKSYDDM
-307 ARAVGRS
+307 SKAVGRS
-314 GAAMELAKAQNSGF
+314 GAAMDLAKAQNSGF

-334 LKSTLETVATDV
+334 LKSTIETVATDF
-346 GMKLLPP
+346 GQKLLPE
-353 LTKMIKQLADSGVIE
+353 LTKVIKQLAGSGVIE

-373 LQALVPWIGMVASA
+373 LIGLLPVLKMVAA
-387 FVALKIGTVIQWFVN
+387 GFVALKIAHVVGWFGQLSVKI
-402 LGKEVMKAGSFVKA
+402 KEAGSVIGA
-416 LGVLIKG
+416 LSTVLRT
-423 NPIGFW
+423 NPLGLIIT
-429 LSVIAA
+429 VIAA
-435 VVTALITLEN
+435 LIPLLIDLEN
-445 EFHIFSNAINWVKEA
+445 RFHIFSNAVEWIKNA
-460 WGSMTKWFGD
+460 
-470 LFTAIGNKAKQIWSD
+470 
-485 ISKVFTDVWNGIT
+485 WNGMVEWFTGIFTGIGQALSNVWQAIT
-498 QTLTSIWSTIVDVFN
+498 TAFN
-513 NVVNFLREWG
+513 NVTAFLQNWG
-523 PTILAVIFW
+523 PTILAIMFW
-532 PFSLAIGLIITF
+532 PFSLLIGLVITF

-550 VLTGLWNG
+550 VLNALWSG
-558 IVTGF
+558 ISAGFQAVTGF
-563 NFVADIVKGVLTVLA
+563 
-578 GVILGIWYGIEAGAN
+578 
-593 VVIQGISSAVQAG
+593 IQAVFQTASAV
-606 VGFVQAV
+606 VMAV
-613 WAPVP
+613 WSPIA
-618 GFFAG
+618 GFFGGVWAQIRG
-623 IWNGIQ
+623 I
-629 NVFRPVGQFFSGVFQ
+629 FSGVGNFFGAVFG
-644 WAASG
+644 WAANAASG
-649 ANSALNTIV
+649 ALNSII
-658 GVASGVYNAVVGF
+658 GVASGVYNAIASF
-671 FRPIGIVAGNMI
+671 FRPIGTVAGNMI

-694 IDLVQGGLNHFI
+694 IGMVQNGLNSFI
-706 NMINGAAGIINKIP
+706 SMINGAAGIINKIP

-726 IPHIGL
+726 IPHVGL

>member
-133 AGQIDVADAATV
+133 AGQIDVADAATI

-158 DATRVADVLANG
+158 DAGKVADVLANG

-188 SAVASQFGISLED
+188 AAVASQFGVSLED
-201 TVTVLGLFANRGMQ
+201 TVTTLGLFANRGMQ

-223 KTMLIALASPSK
+223 KTMLISLANPSK
-235 NAAKAM
+235 KAANLM
-241 QSLGVNAYDAQG
+241 HQLGINAYDASG
-253 KFVGLRQFAI
+253 KFVGMRQLAQ
-263 NLQKGLSGLTEKQ
+263 NLQNGLKGLSEEQ
-276 KQATL
+276 KQQAL

-294 FLADSAGGKYDEM
+294 FLADSAGKSYDDM
-307 ARAVGRS
+307 SKAVGRS
-314 GAAMELAKAQNSGF
+314 GAAMDLAKAQNSGF

-334 LKSTLETVATDV
+334 LRSTLETVGTDI

-353 LTKMIKQLADSGVIE
+353 LTKIIKELANSGIIE
-368 AFGNI
+368 AFGA
-373 LQALVPWIGMVASA
+373 ALTALTPIISYVASL
-387 FVALKIGTVIQWFVN
+387 FIALKINQVIGWFGG
-402 LGKEVMKAGSFVKA
+402 LFVKVKEA
-416 LGVLIKG
+416 GGAFKYLAGIISK
-423 NPIGFW
+423 NPIG
-429 LSVIAA
+429 LIVTAIA
-435 VVTALITLEN
+435 VVIPLLIDLEQR
-445 EFHIFSNAINWVKEA
+445 FHIFSNAVEWIKNA
-460 WGSMTKWFGD
+460 
-470 LFTAIGNKAKQIWSD
+470 
-485 ISKVFTDVWNGIT
+485 WNGMVEWFTGIFTGIGQALSNVWQAIT
-498 QTLTSIWSTIVDVFN
+498 TAFN
-513 NVVNFLREWG
+513 NVTAFLQNWG
-523 PTILAVIFW
+523 PTILAIMFW
-532 PFSLAIGLIITF
+532 PFSLLIGLVITF

-550 VLTGLWNG
+550 VLNALWSG
-558 IVTGF
+558 ISAGFQAVTGF
-563 NFVADIVKGVLTVLA
+563 
-578 GVILGIWYGIEAGAN
+578 
-593 VVIQGISSAVQAG
+593 IQAVFQTASAV
-606 VGFVQAV
+606 VMAV
-613 WAPVP
+613 WSPIA
-618 GFFAG
+618 GFFGGVWNQIRG
-623 IWNGIQ
+623 I
-629 NVFRPVGQFFSGVFQ
+629 FSGVGNFFGAVFG
-644 WAASG
+644 WAANAASG
-649 ANSALNTIV
+649 ALNSII
-658 GVASGVYNAVVGF
+658 GVASGVYNAIASF
-671 FRPIGIVAGNMI
+671 FRPIGTVAGNMI

-694 IDLVQGGLNHFI
+694 IGMVQNGLNSFI
-706 NMINGAAGIINKIP
+706 SMINGAAGIINKIP

-726 IPHIGL
+726 IPHVGL

>member
-158 DATRVADVLANG
+158 DAGKVADVLANG

-188 SAVASQFGISLED
+188 AAVASQFGVSLED
-201 TVTVLGLFANRGMQ
+201 TVTTLGLFANRGMQ

-223 KTMLIALASPSK
+223 KTMLISLANPSK
-235 NAAKAM
+235 KAANLM
-241 QSLGVNAYDAQG
+241 HQLGINAYDASG
-253 KFVGLRQFAI
+253 KFVGMRQLAQ
-263 NLQKGLSGLTEKQ
+263 NLQNGLKGLSEEQ
-276 KQATL
+276 KQQAL

-294 FLADSAGGKYDEM
+294 FLADSAGKSYDDM
-307 ARAVGRS
+307 SKAVGRS
-314 GAAMELAKAQNSGF
+314 GAAMDLAKAQNSGF

-334 LKSTLETVATDV
+334 LKSTLETVGTDI

-353 LTKMIKQLADSGVIE
+353 LTKIIKELANSGIIE
-368 AFGNI
+368 AFGA
-373 LQALVPWIGMVASA
+373 ALTALTPIISYVASL
-387 FVALKIGTVIQWFVN
+387 FIALKINQVIGWFGG
-402 LGKEVMKAGSFVKA
+402 LFVKVKEA
-416 LGVLIKG
+416 GGAFQYLAGIISK
-423 NPIGFW
+423 NPIG
-429 LSVIAA
+429 LI
-435 VVTALITLEN
+435 VTAIAIVIPLLIDLEQR
-445 EFHIFSNAINWVKEA
+445 FHIFSNAVEWIKTA
-460 WGSMTKWFGD
+460 WNGMVEWFTGI
-470 LFTAIGNKAKQIWSD
+470 FTGIGQALSN
-485 ISKVFTDVWNGIT
+485 VWNAIT
-498 QTLTSIWSTIVDVFN
+498 TAFN
-513 NVVNFLREWG
+513 NVTAFLQNWG
-523 PTILAVIFW
+523 PTILAIMFW
-532 PFSLAIGLIITF
+532 PFSLLIGLVITF

-550 VLTGLWNG
+550 VLNALWG
-558 IVTGF
+558 
-563 NFVADIVKGVLTVLA
+563 
-578 GVILGIWYGIEAGAN
+578 
-593 VVIQGISSAVQAG
+593 GISAG
-606 VGFVQAV
+606 FQAV
-613 WAPVP
+613 TSFIQTVFQVASSVVMAVWSPIA
-618 GFFAG
+618 GFFGGVWAQIRG
-623 IWNGIQ
+623 I
-629 NVFRPVGQFFSGVFQ
+629 FSGVGNFFGAVFG
-644 WAASG
+644 WAANAASG
-649 ANSALNTIV
+649 ALNSII
-658 GVASGVYNAVVGF
+658 GVASGVYNAIASF
-671 FRPIGIVAGNMI
+671 FRPIGTVAGNMI

-694 IDLVQGGLNHFI
+694 IGMVQNGLNSFI
-706 NMINGAAGIINKIP
+706 SMINGAAGIINKIP

>member
-133 AGQIDVADAATV
+133 AGQIDVADAATI

-158 DATRVADVLANG
+158 DAGKVADVLANG

-188 SAVASQFGISLED
+188 AAVASQFGVSLED
-201 TVTVLGLFANRGMQ
+201 TVTTLGLFANRGMQ

-223 KTMLIALASPSK
+223 KTMLISLANPSK
-235 NAAKAM
+235 KAANLM
-241 QSLGVNAYDAQG
+241 HQLGINAYDASG
-253 KFVGLRQFAI
+253 KFVGMRQLAQ
-263 NLQKGLSGLTEKQ
+263 NLQNGLKGLSEEQ
-276 KQATL
+276 KQQAL

-294 FLADSAGGKYDEM
+294 FLADSAGKSYDDM
-307 ARAVGRS
+307 SKAVGRS
-314 GAAMELAKAQNSGF
+314 GAAMDLAKAQNSGF

-334 LKSTLETVATDV
+334 LKSTIETVATDF
-346 GMKLLPP
+346 GQKLLPE
-353 LTKMIKQLADSGVIE
+353 LTKVIKQLADSGVIE

-373 LQALVPWIGMVASA
+373 LTGLLPVLKMVAA
-387 FVALKIGTVIQWFVN
+387 GFVALKLAHVIGWFGQ
-402 LGKEVMKAGSFVKA
+402 LFVKVKEA
-416 LGVLIKG
+416 G
-423 NPIGFW
+423 
-429 LSVIAA
+429 SVIAA
-435 VVTALITLEN
+435 LSTVLRTNPLGLIITVIAALIPFLIDLEN
-445 EFHIFSNAINWVKEA
+445 HFHIFSNAVEWIKNA
-460 WGSMTKWFGD
+460 WSGMVEWFTGI
-470 LFTAIGNKAKQIWSD
+470 F
-485 ISKVFTDVWNGIT
+485 NGIGQALSNVWQAIT
-498 QTLTSIWSTIVDVFN
+498 TAFN
-513 NVVNFLREWG
+513 NVTAFLQNWG
-523 PTILAVIFW
+523 PTILAIMFW
-532 PFSLAIGLIITF
+532 PFSLLIGLVITF

-550 VLTGLWNG
+550 VLNALWGG
-558 IVTGF
+558 ISAGFQAVTGF
-563 NFVADIVKGVLTVLA
+563 
-578 GVILGIWYGIEAGAN
+578 
-593 VVIQGISSAVQAG
+593 IQAVFQTASAV
-606 VGFVQAV
+606 VMAV
-613 WAPVP
+613 WSPIA
-618 GFFAG
+618 GFFGGVWNQIRG
-623 IWNGIQ
+623 I
-629 NVFRPVGQFFSGVFQ
+629 FSGVGNFFGAMFS
-644 WAASG
+644 WAANAASG
-649 ANSALNTIV
+649 ALNSII
-658 GVASGVYNAVVGF
+658 GVASGVYNAIASF
-671 FRPIGIVAGNMI
+671 FRPIGTVAGNMI

-694 IDLVQGGLNHFI
+694 IGMVQNGLNSFI
-706 NMINGAAGIINKIP
+706 SMINGAAGIINKIP

>member
-133 AGQIDVADAATV
+133 AGQIDVADAATI

-158 DATRVADVLANG
+158 DAGKVADVLANG

-188 SAVASQFGISLED
+188 AAVASQFGVSLED
-201 TVTVLGLFANRGMQ
+201 TVTTLGLFANRGMQ

-223 KTMLIALASPSK
+223 KTMLISLANPSK
-235 NAAKAM
+235 KAANLM
-241 QSLGVNAYDAQG
+241 HQLGINAYDASG
-253 KFVGLRQFAI
+253 KFVGMRQLAQ
-263 NLQKGLSGLTEKQ
+263 NLQNGLKGLSEEQ
-276 KQATL
+276 KQQAL

-294 FLADSAGGKYDEM
+294 FLADSAGKSYDDM
-307 ARAVGRS
+307 SKAVGRS
-314 GAAMELAKAQNSGF
+314 GAAMDLAKAQNSGF

-334 LKSTLETVATDV
+334 LKSTLETVGTDI

-353 LTKMIKQLADSGVIE
+353 LTKIIKELANSGVIE
-368 AFGNI
+368 AFGA
-373 LQALVPWIGMVASA
+373 ALTALTPIISYVASLCI
-387 FVALKIGTVIQWFVN
+387 ALKINQVIGWFGG
-402 LGKEVMKAGSFVKA
+402 LFVKVKEA
-416 LGVLIKG
+416 GGAFQYLAGIISK
-423 NPIGFW
+423 NPIG
-429 LSVIAA
+429 LI
-435 VVTALITLEN
+435 VTAIAIVIPLLIDLEQH
-445 EFHIFSNAINWVKEA
+445 FHIFSNAVEWIK
-460 WGSMTKWFGD
+460 
-470 LFTAIGNKAKQIWSD
+470 TA
-485 ISKVFTDVWNGIT
+485 WNGMVEWFTGIFNGIGQALSNVWQAIT
-498 QTLTSIWSTIVDVFN
+498 TAFN
-513 NVVNFLREWG
+513 NVTAFLQNWG
-523 PTILAVIFW
+523 PTILAIMFW
-532 PFSLAIGLIITF
+532 PFSLLIGLVITF

-550 VLTGLWNG
+550 VLNALWG
-558 IVTGF
+558 
-563 NFVADIVKGVLTVLA
+563 
-578 GVILGIWYGIEAGAN
+578 
-593 VVIQGISSAVQAG
+593 GISAG
-606 VGFVQAV
+606 FQAV
-613 WAPVP
+613 TSFIQTVFQVASSVVMAVWSPIA
-618 GFFAG
+618 GFFGGVWAQIRG
-623 IWNGIQ
+623 I
-629 NVFRPVGQFFSGVFQ
+629 FSGVGNFFGAVFG
-644 WAASG
+644 WAANAASG
-649 ANSALNTIV
+649 ALNSII
-658 GVASGVYNAVVGF
+658 GVASGVYNAIASF
-671 FRPIGIVAGNMI
+671 FRPIGTVAGNMI

-694 IDLVQGGLNHFI
+694 IGMVQNGLNSFI
-706 NMINGAAGIINKIP
+706 SMINGAAGIINKIP

-726 IPHIGL
+726 IPHVGL

>member
-133 AGQIDVADAATV
+133 AGQIDVADAATI

-158 DATRVADVLANG
+158 DAGKVADVLANG

-188 SAVASQFGISLED
+188 AAVASQFGVSLED
-201 TVTVLGLFANRGMQ
+201 TVTTLGLFANRGMQ

-223 KTMLIALASPSK
+223 KTMLISLANPSK
-235 NAAKAM
+235 KAANLM
-241 QSLGVNAYDAQG
+241 HQLGINAYDASG
-253 KFVGLRQFAI
+253 KFVGMRQLAQ
-263 NLQKGLSGLTEKQ
+263 NLQNGLKGLSEEQ
-276 KQATL
+276 KQQAL

-294 FLADSAGGKYDEM
+294 FLADSAGKSYDDM
-307 ARAVGRS
+307 SKAVGRS
-314 GAAMELAKAQNSGF
+314 GAAMDLAKAQNSGF

-334 LKSTLETVATDV
+334 LKSTIETVATDF
-346 GMKLLPP
+346 GQKLLPE
-353 LTKMIKQLADSGVIE
+353 LTKIIKQLADSGAIE

-373 LQALVPWIGMVASA
+373 LTALLPVLKMVAA
-387 FVALKIGTVIQWFVN
+387 GFVALKVAHVVGWFGQ
-402 LGKEVMKAGSFVKA
+402 LGAKIKEAGSVIGA
-416 LGVLIKG
+416 LSTVLRT
-423 NPIGFW
+423 NPLGLIIT
-429 LSVIAA
+429 VIAA
-435 VVTALITLEN
+435 LIPLLIDLEN
-445 EFHIFSNAINWVKEA
+445 RFHIFSNAVEWIKNA
-460 WGSMTKWFGD
+460 
-470 LFTAIGNKAKQIWSD
+470 
-485 ISKVFTDVWNGIT
+485 WNGMVEWFTGIFTGIGQALSNVWQAIT
-498 QTLTSIWSTIVDVFN
+498 TAFN
-513 NVVNFLREWG
+513 NVTAFLQNWG
-523 PTILAVIFW
+523 PTILAIMFW
-532 PFSLAIGLIITF
+532 PFSLLIGLVITF

-550 VLTGLWNG
+550 VLNALWG
-558 IVTGF
+558 
-563 NFVADIVKGVLTVLA
+563 
-578 GVILGIWYGIEAGAN
+578 
-593 VVIQGISSAVQAG
+593 GISAG
-606 VGFVQAV
+606 FQAV
-613 WAPVP
+613 TS
-618 GFFAG
+618 F
-623 IWNGIQ
+623 IQ
-629 NVFRPVGQFFSGVFQ
+629 NVFQVASSVVMAVWSPIAGFFGGVWAQIRGIFSGVGNFFGAVFG
-644 WAASG
+644 WAANAASG
-649 ANSALNTIV
+649 ALNSII
-658 GVASGVYNAVVGF
+658 GVASGVYNAIASF
-671 FRPIGIVAGNMI
+671 FRPIGTVAGNMI

-694 IDLVQGGLNHFI
+694 IGMVQNGLNSFI
-706 NMINGAAGIINKIP
+706 SMINGAAGIINKIP

-726 IPHIGL
+726 IPHVGL

>member
-133 AGQIDVADAATV
+133 AGQIDVADAATI

-158 DATRVADVLANG
+158 DAGKVADVLANG

-188 SAVASQFGISLED
+188 AAVASQFGVSLED
-201 TVTVLGLFANRGMQ
+201 TVTTLGLFANRGMQ

-223 KTMLIALASPSK
+223 KTMLISLANPSK
-235 NAAKAM
+235 KAANLM
-241 QSLGVNAYDAQG
+241 HQLGINAYDASG
-253 KFVGLRQFAI
+253 KFVGMRQLAQ
-263 NLQKGLSGLTEKQ
+263 NLQNGLKGLSEEQ
-276 KQATL
+276 KQQAL

-294 FLADSAGGKYDEM
+294 FLADSAGKSYDDM
-307 ARAVGRS
+307 SKAVGRS
-314 GAAMELAKAQNSGF
+314 GAAMDLAKAQNSGF

-334 LKSTLETVATDV
+334 LKSTLETVGTDI

-353 LTKMIKQLADSGVIE
+353 LTKIIKELANSGIIE
-368 AFGNI
+368 AFGA
-373 LQALVPWIGMVASA
+373 ALTALTPIISYVASL
-387 FVALKIGTVIQWFVN
+387 FIALKINQVIGWFGG
-402 LGKEVMKAGSFVKA
+402 LFVKVKEA
-416 LGVLIKG
+416 GGAFKYLAGIISK
-423 NPIGFW
+423 NPIG
-429 LSVIAA
+429 LI
-435 VVTALITLEN
+435 VTAIAIVIPLLIDLEQR
-445 EFHIFSNAINWVKEA
+445 FHIFSNAVEWIK
-460 WGSMTKWFGD
+460 
-470 LFTAIGNKAKQIWSD
+470 TA
-485 ISKVFTDVWNGIT
+485 WNGMVEWFTGIFNGIGQALSNVWQAIT
-498 QTLTSIWSTIVDVFN
+498 TAFN
-513 NVVNFLREWG
+513 NVTAFLQNWG
-523 PTILAVIFW
+523 PTILAIMFW
-532 PFSLAIGLIITF
+532 PFSLLIGLVITF

-550 VLTGLWNG
+550 VLNALWG
-558 IVTGF
+558 
-563 NFVADIVKGVLTVLA
+563 
-578 GVILGIWYGIEAGAN
+578 
-593 VVIQGISSAVQAG
+593 GISAG
-606 VGFVQAV
+606 FQAV
-613 WAPVP
+613 TNFIQTVFQVASSVVMAVWSPIA
-618 GFFAG
+618 GFFGGVWAQIRG
-623 IWNGIQ
+623 I
-629 NVFRPVGQFFSGVFQ
+629 FSGVGNFFGAVFG
-644 WAASG
+644 WAANAASG
-649 ANSALNTIV
+649 ALNSII
-658 GVASGVYNAVVGF
+658 GVASGVYNAIASF
-671 FRPIGIVAGNMI
+671 FRPIGTVAGNMI

-694 IDLVQGGLNHFI
+694 IGMVQNGLNSFI
-706 NMINGAAGIINKIP
+706 SMINGAAGIINKIP

-726 IPHIGL
+726 IPHVGL

>member
-133 AGQIDVADAATV
+133 AGQIDVADAATI

-158 DATRVADVLANG
+158 DAGKVADVLANG

-188 SAVASQFGISLED
+188 AAVASQFGVSLED
-201 TVTVLGLFANRGMQ
+201 TVTTLGLFANRGMQ

-223 KTMLIALASPSK
+223 KTMLISLANPSK
-235 NAAKAM
+235 KAANLM
-241 QSLGVNAYDAQG
+241 HQLGINAYDASG
-253 KFVGLRQFAI
+253 KFVGMRQLAQ
-263 NLQKGLSGLTEKQ
+263 NLQNGLKGLSEEQ
-276 KQATL
+276 KQQAL

-294 FLADSAGGKYDEM
+294 FLADSAGKSYDDM
-307 ARAVGRS
+307 SKAVGRS
-314 GAAMELAKAQNSGF
+314 GAAMDLAKAQNSGF

-334 LKSTLETVATDV
+334 LKSTLETVGTDI

-353 LTKMIKQLADSGVIE
+353 LTKIIKELANSGIIE
-368 AFGNI
+368 AFGA
-373 LQALVPWIGMVASA
+373 ALTALTPIISYVAA
-387 FVALKIGTVIQWFVN
+387 LFVALKINQVIGWFGG
-402 LGKEVMKAGSFVKA
+402 LFVKVKEA
-416 LGVLIKG
+416 GGAFKYLAGVISK
-423 NPIGFW
+423 NPIG
-429 LSVIAA
+429 LI
-435 VVTALITLEN
+435 VTAIAIVIPLLIDLEQR
-445 EFHIFSNAINWVKEA
+445 FHIFSNAVEWIKTA
-460 WGSMTKWFGD
+460 WNGMVEWFTGI
-470 LFTAIGNKAKQIWSD
+470 FTGIGQALSN
-485 ISKVFTDVWNGIT
+485 VWNAIT
-498 QTLTSIWSTIVDVFN
+498 TAFN
-513 NVVNFLREWG
+513 NVTAFLQNWG
-523 PTILAVIFW
+523 PTILAIMFW
-532 PFSLAIGLIITF
+532 PFSLLIGLVITF

-550 VLTGLWNG
+550 VLNALWGG
-558 IVTGF
+558 ISAGFQAVTGF
-563 NFVADIVKGVLTVLA
+563 
-578 GVILGIWYGIEAGAN
+578 
-593 VVIQGISSAVQAG
+593 IQAVFQTASAV
-606 VGFVQAV
+606 VMAV
-613 WAPVP
+613 WSPIA
-618 GFFAG
+618 GFFGGVWAQIRG
-623 IWNGIQ
+623 I
-629 NVFRPVGQFFSGVFQ
+629 FSGVGNFFGAVFG
-644 WAASG
+644 WAANAASG
-649 ANSALNTIV
+649 ALNSII
-658 GVASGVYNAVVGF
+658 GVASGVYNAIASF
-671 FRPIGIVAGNMI
+671 FRPIGTVAGNMI

-694 IDLVQGGLNHFI
+694 IGMVQNGLNSFI
-706 NMINGAAGIINKIP
+706 SMINGAAGIINKIP

>member
-133 AGQIDVADAATV
+133 AGQIDVADAATI

-158 DATRVADVLANG
+158 DAGKVADVLANG

-188 SAVASQFGISLED
+188 AAVASQFGVSLED
-201 TVTVLGLFANRGMQ
+201 TVTTLGLFANRGMQ

-223 KTMLIALASPSK
+223 KTMLISLANPSK
-235 NAAKAM
+235 KAANLM
-241 QSLGVNAYDAQG
+241 HQLGINAYDASG
-253 KFVGLRQFAI
+253 KFVGMRQLAQ
-263 NLQKGLSGLTEKQ
+263 NLQNGLKGLSEEQ
-276 KQATL
+276 KQQAL

-294 FLADSAGGKYDEM
+294 FLADSAGKSYDDM
-307 ARAVGRS
+307 SKAVGRS
-314 GAAMELAKAQNSGF
+314 GAAMDLAKAQNSGF

-334 LKSTLETVATDV
+334 LKSTLETVATDF
-346 GMKLLPP
+346 GQKLLPE
-353 LTKMIKQLADSGVIE
+353 LTKMIKQFADSGVIE
-368 AFGNI
+368 AFGN
-373 LQALVPWIGMVASA
+373 ALVFLLPVLKMVAGA
-387 FVALKIGTVIQWFVN
+387 FVALKIATVVN
-402 LGKEVMKAGSFVKA
+402 WVGQLIVRIREAGGVIGA
-416 LGVLIKG
+416 LGQVLSK
-423 NPIGFW
+423 NPIG
-429 LSVIAA
+429 LILTVIGL
-435 VVTALITLEN
+435 VIPLLIELEQR
-445 EFHIFSNAINWVKEA
+445 FHIFSNAVEWIK
-460 WGSMTKWFGD
+460 
-470 LFTAIGNKAKQIWSD
+470 TA
-485 ISKVFTDVWNGIT
+485 WNGMVEWFTGIFNGIGQALSNVWQAIT
-498 QTLTSIWSTIVDVFN
+498 TAFN
-513 NVVNFLREWG
+513 NVTAFLQNWG
-523 PTILAVIFW
+523 PTILAIMFW
-532 PFSLAIGLIITF
+532 PFSLLIGLVITF

-550 VLTGLWNG
+550 VLNALWSG
-558 IVTGF
+558 ISAGFQAVTGF
-563 NFVADIVKGVLTVLA
+563 
-578 GVILGIWYGIEAGAN
+578 
-593 VVIQGISSAVQAG
+593 IQAVFQTASAV
-606 VGFVQAV
+606 VMAV
-613 WAPVP
+613 WSPIA
-618 GFFAG
+618 GFFGGVWAQIRG
-623 IWNGIQ
+623 I
-629 NVFRPVGQFFSGVFQ
+629 FSGVGNFFGAVFG
-644 WAASG
+644 WAANAASG
-649 ANSALNTIV
+649 ALNSII
-658 GVASGVYNAVVGF
+658 GVASGVYNAIASF
-671 FRPIGIVAGNMI
+671 FRPIGTVAGNMI

-694 IDLVQGGLNHFI
+694 IGMVQNGLNSFI
-706 NMINGAAGIINKIP
+706 SMINGAAGIINKIP

>member
-133 AGQIDVADAATV
+133 AGQIDVADAATI

-158 DATRVADVLANG
+158 DAGKVADVLANG

-188 SAVASQFGISLED
+188 AAVASQFGVSLED
-201 TVTVLGLFANRGMQ
+201 TVTTLGLFANRGMQ

-223 KTMLIALASPSK
+223 KTMLISLANPSK
-235 NAAKAM
+235 KAANLM
-241 QSLGVNAYDAQG
+241 HQLGINAYDASG
-253 KFVGLRQFAI
+253 KFVGMRQLAQ
-263 NLQKGLSGLTEKQ
+263 NLQNGLKGLSEEQ
-276 KQATL
+276 KQQAL

-294 FLADSAGGKYDEM
+294 FLADSAGKSYDDM
-307 ARAVGRS
+307 SKAVGRS
-314 GAAMELAKAQNSGF
+314 GAAMDLAKAQNSGF

-334 LKSTLETVATDV
+334 LKSTLETVGTDI

-353 LTKMIKQLADSGVIE
+353 LTKIIKELANSGIIE
-368 AFGNI
+368 AFGA
-373 LQALVPWIGMVASA
+373 ALTALTPIISYVASL
-387 FVALKIGTVIQWFVN
+387 FIALKINQVIGWFGG
-402 LGKEVMKAGSFVKA
+402 LFVKVKEA
-416 LGVLIKG
+416 GGAFKYLAGIISK
-423 NPIGFW
+423 NPIGIIITA
-429 LSVIAA
+429 IAIIIPL
-435 VVTALITLEN
+435 LIDLEQR
-445 EFHIFSNAINWVKEA
+445 FHIFSNAVEWIKNA
-460 WGSMTKWFGD
+460 
-470 LFTAIGNKAKQIWSD
+470 
-485 ISKVFTDVWNGIT
+485 WNGMVEWFTGIFNGIGQALSNVWQAIT
-498 QTLTSIWSTIVDVFN
+498 TAFN
-513 NVVNFLREWG
+513 NVTAFLQNWG
-523 PTILAVIFW
+523 PTILAIMFW
-532 PFSLAIGLIITF
+532 PFSLLIGLVITF

-550 VLTGLWNG
+550 VLNALWSG
-558 IVTGF
+558 ISAGFQAVTGF
-563 NFVADIVKGVLTVLA
+563 
-578 GVILGIWYGIEAGAN
+578 
-593 VVIQGISSAVQAG
+593 IQAVFQTASAV
-606 VGFVQAV
+606 VMAV
-613 WAPVP
+613 WSPIA
-618 GFFAG
+618 GFFGGVWNQIRG
-623 IWNGIQ
+623 I
-629 NVFRPVGQFFSGVFQ
+629 FSGVGNFFGAVFG
-644 WAASG
+644 WAANAASG
-649 ANSALNTIV
+649 ALNSII
-658 GVASGVYNAVVGF
+658 GVASGVYNAIASF
-671 FRPIGIVAGNMI
+671 FRPIGTVAGNMI

-694 IDLVQGGLNHFI
+694 IGMVQNGLNSFI
-706 NMINGAAGIINKIP
+706 SMINGAAGIINKIP

-726 IPHIGL
+726 IPHVGL

-761 GADVYTATQTANAFR
+761 GSDVYTATQTANAFR

>member
-133 AGQIDVADAATV
+133 AGQIDVADAATI

-158 DATRVADVLANG
+158 DAGKVADVLANG

-188 SAVASQFGISLED
+188 AAVASQFGVSLED
-201 TVTVLGLFANRGMQ
+201 TVTTLGLFANRGMQ

-223 KTMLIALASPSK
+223 KTMLISLANPSK
-235 NAAKAM
+235 KASELM
-241 QSLGVNAYDAQG
+241 HQLGINAYDASG
-253 KFVGLRQFAI
+253 KFVGMRQLAQ
-263 NLQKGLSGLTEKQ
+263 NLQNGLKGLSEEQ
-276 KQATL
+276 KQQAL

-294 FLADSAGGKYDEM
+294 FLADSAGKSYDDM
-307 ARAVGRS
+307 SKAVGRS
-314 GAAMELAKAQNSGF
+314 GAAMDLAKAQNSGF

-334 LKSTLETVATDV
+334 LKSTLETVGTDI

-353 LTKMIKQLADSGVIE
+353 LTKIIKELANSGIIE
-368 AFGNI
+368 AFGA
-373 LQALVPWIGMVASA
+373 ALTALTPIISYVASL
-387 FVALKIGTVIQWFVN
+387 FIALKINQVIGWFGG
-402 LGKEVMKAGSFVKA
+402 LFVKVKEA
-416 LGVLIKG
+416 GGAFKYLAGVISK
-423 NPIGFW
+423 NPIG
-429 LSVIAA
+429 LI
-435 VVTALITLEN
+435 VTAIAIVIPLLIDLEQR
-445 EFHIFSNAINWVKEA
+445 FHIFSNAVEWIKNA
-460 WGSMTKWFGD
+460 
-470 LFTAIGNKAKQIWSD
+470 
-485 ISKVFTDVWNGIT
+485 WNGMVEWFTGIFTGIGQALSNVWQAIT
-498 QTLTSIWSTIVDVFN
+498 TAFN
-513 NVVNFLREWG
+513 NVTAFLQNWG
-523 PTILAVIFW
+523 PTILAIMFW
-532 PFSLAIGLIITF
+532 PFSLLIGLVITF

-550 VLTGLWNG
+550 VLNALWG
-558 IVTGF
+558 
-563 NFVADIVKGVLTVLA
+563 
-578 GVILGIWYGIEAGAN
+578 
-593 VVIQGISSAVQAG
+593 GISAG
-606 VGFVQAV
+606 FQAV
-613 WAPVP
+613 TSFIQTVFQVASSVVMAVWSPIA
-618 GFFAG
+618 GFFGGVWAQIRG
-623 IWNGIQ
+623 I
-629 NVFRPVGQFFSGVFQ
+629 FSGVGNFFGAVFG
-644 WAASG
+644 WAANAASG
-649 ANSALNTIV
+649 ALNSII
-658 GVASGVYNAVVGF
+658 GVASGVYNAIASF
-671 FRPIGIVAGNMI
+671 FRPIGTVAGNMI

-694 IDLVQGGLNHFI
+694 IGMVQNGLNSFI
-706 NMINGAAGIINKIP
+706 SMINGAAGIINKIP

-726 IPHIGL
+726 IPHVGL

>member
-133 AGQIDVADAATV
+133 AGQIDVADAATI

-158 DATRVADVLANG
+158 DAGKVADVLANG

-188 SAVASQFGISLED
+188 AAVASQFGVSLED
-201 TVTVLGLFANRGMQ
+201 TVTTLGLFANRGMQ

-223 KTMLIALASPSK
+223 KTMLISLANPSK
-235 NAAKAM
+235 KASELM
-241 QSLGVNAYDAQG
+241 RTLGINAYDASG
-253 KFVGLRQFAI
+253 KFVGMRQLAQ
-263 NLQKGLSGLTEKQ
+263 NLQNGLKGLSEEQ
-276 KQATL
+276 KQQAL

-294 FLADSAGGKYDEM
+294 FLADSAGKSYDDM
-307 ARAVGRS
+307 SKAVGRS
-314 GAAMELAKAQNSGF
+314 GAAMDLAKAQNSGF

-334 LKSTLETVATDV
+334 LKSTIETVATDF
-346 GMKLLPP
+346 GQKLLPE
-353 LTKMIKQLADSGVIE
+353 LTKIIKQFANSGVIE

-373 LQALVPWIGMVASA
+373 LIALLPVLKMVAA
-387 FVALKIGTVIQWFVN
+387 GFVALKLAHVIGWFGQ
-402 LGKEVMKAGSFVKA
+402 LGVKIKEAGSVIGA
-416 LGVLIKG
+416 LSTVLRT
-423 NPIGFW
+423 NPLGLIIT
-429 LSVIAA
+429 VIAA
-435 VVTALITLEN
+435 LIPFLIDLEN
-445 EFHIFSNAINWVKEA
+445 HFHIFSNAVEWIKNA
-460 WGSMTKWFGD
+460 
-470 LFTAIGNKAKQIWSD
+470 
-485 ISKVFTDVWNGIT
+485 WNGMVEWFTGIFNGIGQALSNVWQAIT
-498 QTLTSIWSTIVDVFN
+498 TAFN
-513 NVVNFLREWG
+513 NVTAFLQNWG
-523 PTILAVIFW
+523 PTILAIMFW
-532 PFSLAIGLIITF
+532 PFSLLIGLVITF

-550 VLTGLWNG
+550 VLNTLWG
-558 IVTGF
+558 
-563 NFVADIVKGVLTVLA
+563 
-578 GVILGIWYGIEAGAN
+578 
-593 VVIQGISSAVQAG
+593 GISAG
-606 VGFVQAV
+606 FQAV
-613 WAPVP
+613 TSFIQTVFQVASSVVMAVWSPIA
-618 GFFAG
+618 GFFGGVWAQIRG
-623 IWNGIQ
+623 I
-629 NVFRPVGQFFSGVFQ
+629 FSGVGNFFGAVFG
-644 WAASG
+644 WAANAASG
-649 ANSALNTIV
+649 ALNSII
-658 GVASGVYNAVVGF
+658 GVASGVYNAIASF
-671 FRPIGIVAGNMI
+671 FRPIGTVAGNMI

-694 IDLVQGGLNHFI
+694 IGMVQNGLNSFI
-706 NMINGAAGIINKIP
+706 SMINGAAGIINKIP

-726 IPHIGL
+726 IPHVGL